1 MAGAQKNFELLFK
14 LSATLGGNFHR
25 TFNAARQA
33 QDRLAASVKNVN
45 ALQSKIDGYNK
56 ANAAIEQNRGKLQR
70 LTAEHDRLQSELTQ
84 TAQKKRDL
92 QRAMETAEA
101 EGNIE
106 EYKRL
111 QRELSAT
118 EKEYSKLNEKYKA
131 NQNQIQQA
139 TAKIEE
145 QQRTLEQLTQELRE
159 AGLNT
164 DDLERAND
172 RLKNSY
178 ERLQASQER
187 LKNLNQQQEKIK
199 ENISA
204 TKTQILGTVGA
215 YTAVAAAIYA
225 GPVQAAQKYETALA
239 KVNTIADTQAV
250 PLEKISQEVMAL
262 SNKTGVA
269 ANDLAEDVY
278 NAISAGQKTGDA
290 VNFVSYSTKLA
301 KAGFAETSQTLDVLT
316 TILNA
321 YGKSADEV
329 GSVSDM
335 LIQIQNKGK
344 VSVGELSSV
353 MGKIIPTANS
363 YNVSLEQ
370 LGATYAI
377 MTSKGIAAAETTT
390 YANSM
395 LNELGKSGSTADKIL
410 RSVAGGGF
418 SDLMANG
425 SSLAEV
431 LDILQQEAQKSG
443 KTIAD
448 MFGSA
453 EAGKAAITLLS
464 NGVDGFNASVE
475 DMLKSTGATET
486 AFGIMADTTE
496 NKMAKAKNS
505 INNLQIVL
513 GQNFLPIIGNVADKV
528 AGVVTKISEFAEANP
543 QLVQTV
549 LKVVGALAALKLG
562 GLGLKLGFQE
572 MSLGVNTA
580 KIVLETLRSKFLILQ
595 AGSIGLAGRLKLAGQ
610 GVLTYFGNVGNALGG
625 VTSALGN
632 ILTNNPLARAAG
644 GLFTRVGSIFTA
656 GAQSLAGRLLG
667 PLSGAGSRAV
677 SMILAPFRALGGQ
690 LGGVLSGLSGV
701 IARSPLGTI
710 GRVVSGAFGK
720 LGTLIG
726 PIGNALKTALGPLGK
741 LGSTLLGPLG
751 GIAGKVLP
759 VVGVI
764 TAVITVVQ
772 LLRENFDKVQEVVQR
787 VFGDK
792 GLEIFNKIVSTVQM
806 AGDAIKNAFSGESL
820 DAVRSKIEGAFG
832 QKGVAVFNGFISVVQ
847 TVAGVIQNLVG
858 FISENV
864 APTVTKI
871 LGVIVSDV
879 IPGIVNGI
887 RQAAPVI
894 MQIVQSIAN
903 FIGGIIPVIGS
914 FITGVM
920 PIINQ
925 IIDFIQANVLPIV
938 QEVFNFIVST
948 VLPAINS
955 GVQFLATT
963 ITAVLSAVLPVVQ
976 TVFTTIWNIIQ
987 PIMQQILTTVQAVL
1001 PSVLAIFQNVFN
1013 TIGGVVNGL
1022 ATVLS
1027 GLIQFITGVF
1037 SGNWAQ
1043 AWEGIKSVFSG
1054 VWESL
1059 NGIAK
1064 GVVNGIIG
1072 VINGAISG
1080 LNSIKIP
1087 DWVPVIGG
1095 KGVNIPTIPTF
1106 AGGTT
1111 RTPSTFIA
1119 GEKGPE
1125 LITNAPGM
1133 TVYTAERTRQILENS
1148 NQAASVA
1155 NNYGKDTTT
1164 ATAPEVPHTPGRAKK
1179 ALENSNRAAAAVN
1192 RYGGRA
1198 AAGTTLEVPYTA
1210 GKAKKILETG
1220 NRAASVA
1227 KAATE
1232 ITNISNYGGK
1242 LETEVKAPP
1251 EVTRNPSG
1259 GGTQNLTIN
1268 NSPTIIVQGDKPD
1281 DLERKLEENNQKL
1294 IQQVRE
1300 MQRQDAEDERRTV
1313 YE

>member
-1 MAGAQKNFELLFK
+1 LAGAQKNFELLFK
-14 LSATLGGNFHR
+14 LTASLGGNFHS
-25 TFNAARQA
+25 TFNAAVQA
-33 QDRLAASVKNVN
+33 QKRLSDSVKNVN

-56 ANAAIEQNRGKLQR
+56 ANAAIQQNQQKLQR
-70 LTAEHDRLQSELTQ
+70 LTAEHDRLQSELAQ

-111 QRELSAT
+111 QKELSDT
-118 EKEYSKLNEKYKA
+118 NKEYSKLNEKYKA

-145 QQRTLEQLTQELRE
+145 QQRSLEELAQELRE

-164 DDLERAND
+164 DDLERANE

-199 ENISA
+199 QNISA

-225 GPVQAAQKYETALA
+225 GPVQAAQKYEAALA
-239 KVNTIADTQAV
+239 KVNTIADTTQV

-269 ANDLAEDVY
+269 ASALAEDVY
-278 NAISAGQKTGDA
+278 NAISAGQQTGDA

-321 YGKSADEV
+321 YRMSADKV
-329 GSVSDM
+329 GNVSDM

-353 MGKIIPTANS
+353 MGKIIPTANA

-410 RSVAGGGF
+410 RKVAGGGF

-431 LDILQQEAQKSG
+431 LDVLQKEAQKSG

-453 EAGKAAITLLS
+453 EAGKAAMSILS
-464 NGVDGFNASVE
+464 NGVDGFNESVE
-475 DMLKSTGATET
+475 GMLNSVGATET

-513 GQNFLPIIGNVADKV
+513 GQNLLPIVGNVADKV
-528 AGVVTKISEFAEANP
+528 AGVVTKVSEFAQANP

-595 AGSIGLAGRLKLAGQ
+595 AGSIGLIGRLKNLGKS
-610 GVLTYFGNVGNALGG
+610 LTTLGG
-625 VTSALGN
+625 IKN
-632 ILTNNPLARAAG
+632 
-644 GLFTRVGSIFTA
+644 
-656 GAQSLAGRLLG
+656 LLG
-667 PLSGAGSRAV
+667 G
-677 SMILAPFRALGGQ
+677 M
-690 LGGVLSGLSGV
+690 
-701 IARSPLGTI
+701 
-710 GRVVSGAFGK
+710 
-720 LGTLIG
+720 
-726 PIGNALKTALGPLGK
+726 
-741 LGSTLLGPLG
+741 G
-751 GIAGKVLP
+751 GIAGKILP
-759 VVGVI
+759 IVAVVA
-764 TAVITVVQ
+764 AVITVVQ
-772 LLRENFDKVQEVVQR
+772 LLRKNFDKVREAVGR
-787 VFGDK
+787 IFGDK
-792 GLEIFNKIVSTVQM
+792 GLEIFDKIVAAVTA
-806 AGDAIKNAFSGESL
+806 AGDAIKNVFSGGNM
-820 DAVRSKIEGAFG
+820 DAARQKIESIFGA
-832 QKGVAVFNGFISVVQ
+832 KGTAVFDGFIRAAQ
-847 TVAGVIQNLVG
+847 TVGSAIGSLVG
-858 FISENV
+858 FITEHVVPV
-864 APTVTKI
+864 AEQV

-879 IPGIVNGI
+879 IPGIVGGI
-887 RQAAPVI
+887 QQEAPVI
-894 MQIVQSIAN
+894 MQIVQAIAN
-903 FIGGIIPVIGS
+903 FIAGIIPVIGG
-914 FITGVM
+914 FIAGIM
-920 PIINQ
+920 PVISEIITFVQ
-925 IIDFIQANVLPIV
+925 TNVFPIV
-938 QEVFNFIVST
+938 QQIFSFIVST
-948 VLPAINS
+948 VLPAIVS
-955 GVQFLATT
+955 GVQFLAAT

-987 PIMQQILTTVQAVL
+987 PILQQIFTTVQAVL

-1037 SGNWAQ
+1037 SGNWGQ

-1054 VWESL
+1054 AWDALTSIV
-1059 NGIAK
+1059 K
-1064 GVVNGIIG
+1064 GVINNIIG
-1072 VINGAISG
+1072 IINGAIAG

-1087 DWVPVIGG
+1087 DWVPVVGG
-1095 KGVNIPTIPTF
+1095 KGVNIPQLPTF
-1106 AGGTT
+1106 ARGTA

-1133 TVYTAERTRQILENS
+1133 TVYTAERTQKILE
-1148 NQAASVA
+1148 
-1155 NNYGKDTTT
+1155 T
-1164 ATAPEVPHTPGRAKK
+1164 
-1179 ALENSNRAAAAVN
+1179 SNRAAAAVKAAPAAVQVGG
-1192 RYGGRA
+1192 YGGN
-1198 AAGTTLEVPYTA
+1198 P
-1210 GKAKKILETG
+1210 
-1220 NRAASVA
+1220 VA
-1227 KAATE
+1227 
-1232 ITNISNYGGK
+1232 
-1242 LETEVKAPP
+1242 EVKTAP
-1251 EVTRNPSG
+1251 EVTRNPGRG
-1259 GGTQNLTIN
+1259 GGTQNITVN
-1268 NSPTIIVQGDKPD
+1268 NSPTIVVNGDKPD
-1281 DLERKLEENNQKL
+1281 DLEQKLEANNQKL
-1294 IQQVRE
+1294 IREIRE
-1300 MQRQDAEDERRTV
+1300 MQRQDAEDERRAV

>member
-14 LSATLGGNFHR
+14 LTASLGGNFHS
-25 TFNAARQA
+25 TFNAAVQA
-33 QDRLAASVKNVN
+33 QKRLSDSVKNVN
-45 ALQSKIDGYNK
+45 ALQSKVDGYNK
-56 ANAAIEQNRGKLQR
+56 ANAAIQQNQQKLQR
-70 LTAEHDRLQSELTQ
+70 LTAEHDRLQSELAQ

-111 QRELSAT
+111 QKELSET
-118 EKEYSKLNEKYKA
+118 SKEYSRLKEKYKA
-131 NQNQIQQA
+131 NQNQLQQA

-145 QQRTLEQLTQELRE
+145 QQRSLEELAQELRE

-164 DDLERAND
+164 DDLERANE

-199 ENISA
+199 QNISA

-239 KVNTIADTQAV
+239 KVNTIADTTQV

-269 ANDLAEDVY
+269 ANALAEDVY
-278 NAISAGQKTGDA
+278 NAISAGQETGDA
-290 VNFVSYSTKLA
+290 VNFVSTSTKLA

-329 GSVSDM
+329 GHVSDV

-344 VSVGELSSV
+344 TSVGELSSV

-377 MTSKGIAAAETTT
+377 MTAGGIKTAETTT

-410 RSVAGGGF
+410 RKVAGGGF

-431 LDILQQEAQKSG
+431 LNILQTEAQKSG
-443 KTIAD
+443 KTIKD

-453 EAGKAAITLLS
+453 EAGTAAVKILEA
-464 NGVDGFNASVE
+464 GVDGFNASVE
-475 DMLKSTGATET
+475 GMLNSKDATDK
-486 AFGIMADTTE
+486 AFAIMSDTTE

-513 GQNFLPIIGNVADKV
+513 GQNLLPIVGNVADKV
-528 AGVVTKISEFAEANP
+528 AGVVTKVSEFAQANP

-595 AGSIGLAGRLKLAGQ
+595 AGSIGLIGRLKNLGKS
-610 GVLTYFGNVGNALGG
+610 LTTLGG
-625 VTSALGN
+625 IKN
-632 ILTNNPLARAAG
+632 
-644 GLFTRVGSIFTA
+644 
-656 GAQSLAGRLLG
+656 LLG
-667 PLSGAGSRAV
+667 G
-677 SMILAPFRALGGQ
+677 M
-690 LGGVLSGLSGV
+690 
-701 IARSPLGTI
+701 
-710 GRVVSGAFGK
+710 
-720 LGTLIG
+720 
-726 PIGNALKTALGPLGK
+726 
-741 LGSTLLGPLG
+741 G
-751 GIAGKVLP
+751 GIAGKILP
-759 VVGVI
+759 IVAVVA
-764 TAVITVVQ
+764 AVITVVQ
-772 LLRENFDKVQEVVQR
+772 LLRKNFDKVREAVGR
-787 VFGDK
+787 IFGDK
-792 GLEIFNKIVSTVQM
+792 GLEIFDKIVAAVTA
-806 AGDAIKNAFSGESL
+806 AGDAIKNVFSGGNM
-820 DAVRSKIEGAFG
+820 DAARQKIESIFGA
-832 QKGVAVFNGFISVVQ
+832 KGTAVFDGFIRAAQ
-847 TVAGVIQNLVG
+847 TVGSAIGSLVG
-858 FISENV
+858 FITEHVVPV
-864 APTVTKI
+864 AEQV

-879 IPGIVNGI
+879 IPGIVGGI
-887 RQAAPVI
+887 QQAAPVI

-903 FIGGIIPVIGS
+903 FIAGIIPVIGG
-914 FITGVM
+914 FIAGIM
-920 PIINQ
+920 PVISEIITFVQ
-925 IIDFIQANVLPIV
+925 TNVFPIV
-938 QEVFNFIVST
+938 QQIFSFIVST
-948 VLPAINS
+948 VLPAIVS
-955 GVQFLATT
+955 GVQFLAAT

-987 PIMQQILTTVQAVL
+987 PILQQIFTTVQAVL

-1037 SGNWAQ
+1037 SGNWGQ

-1054 VWESL
+1054 AWDALTSIV
-1059 NGIAK
+1059 K
-1064 GVVNGIIG
+1064 GVINNIIG
-1072 VINGAISG
+1072 IINGAIAG

-1087 DWVPVIGG
+1087 DWVPVVGG
-1095 KGVNIPTIPTF
+1095 KGVNIPQLPTF
-1106 AGGTT
+1106 ARGTA

-1133 TVYTAERTRQILENS
+1133 TVYTAERTQKILES
-1148 NQAASVA
+1148 
-1155 NNYGKDTTT
+1155 
-1164 ATAPEVPHTPGRAKK
+1164 
-1179 ALENSNRAAAAVN
+1179 SNRAAAAVKSAPAAMQV
-1192 RYGGRA
+1192 GGGGGNA
-1198 AAGTTLEVPYTA
+1198 AAEVRTA
-1210 GKAKKILETG
+1210 
-1220 NRAASVA
+1220 
-1227 KAATE
+1227 
-1232 ITNISNYGGK
+1232 
-1242 LETEVKAPP
+1242 P
-1251 EVTRNPSG
+1251 EVTRNPGRG
-1259 GGTQNLTIN
+1259 GGTQNITVN

-1281 DLERKLEENNQKL
+1281 DLDQKLEENNQKL
-1294 IQQVRE
+1294 IRE
-1300 MQRQDAEDERRTV
+1300 FREIQRQEAEDERRMV

>member
-14 LSATLGGNFHR
+14 LTASLGGNFHS
-25 TFNAARQA
+25 TFNAAVQA
-33 QDRLAASVKNVN
+33 QKRLSDSVKNVN

-56 ANAAIEQNRGKLQR
+56 ANAAIQQNQQKLQR
-70 LTAEHDRLQSELTQ
+70 LTAEHDRLQSELAQ

-111 QRELSAT
+111 QKELSDT
-118 EKEYSKLNEKYKA
+118 NKEYSKLNEKYKA

-145 QQRTLEQLTQELRE
+145 QQRSLEELAQELRE

-164 DDLERAND
+164 DDLERANE

-199 ENISA
+199 QNISA

-225 GPVQAAQKYETALA
+225 GPVQAAQKYEAALA
-239 KVNTIADTQAV
+239 KVNTIADTTQV

-269 ANDLAEDVY
+269 ASALAEDVY
-278 NAISAGQKTGDA
+278 NAISAGQQTGDA

-321 YGKSADEV
+321 YRMSADKV
-329 GSVSDM
+329 GNVSDM

-353 MGKIIPTANS
+353 MGKIIPTANA

-410 RSVAGGGF
+410 RKVAGGGF

-431 LDILQQEAQKSG
+431 LNILQTEAQKSG

-453 EAGKAAITLLS
+453 EAGKAAMSILS
-464 NGVDGFNASVE
+464 NGVDGFNESVE
-475 DMLKSTGATET
+475 GMLNSVGATET

-513 GQNFLPIIGNVADKV
+513 GQNLLPIVGNVADKV
-528 AGVVTKISEFAEANP
+528 AGVVTKVSEFAQANP

-595 AGSIGLAGRLKLAGQ
+595 AGSIGLIGRLKNLGKS
-610 GVLTYFGNVGNALGG
+610 LTTLGG
-625 VTSALGN
+625 IKN
-632 ILTNNPLARAAG
+632 
-644 GLFTRVGSIFTA
+644 
-656 GAQSLAGRLLG
+656 LLG
-667 PLSGAGSRAV
+667 G
-677 SMILAPFRALGGQ
+677 M
-690 LGGVLSGLSGV
+690 
-701 IARSPLGTI
+701 
-710 GRVVSGAFGK
+710 
-720 LGTLIG
+720 
-726 PIGNALKTALGPLGK
+726 
-741 LGSTLLGPLG
+741 G
-751 GIAGKVLP
+751 GIAGKILP
-759 VVGVI
+759 IVAVVA
-764 TAVITVVQ
+764 AVITVVQ
-772 LLRENFDKVQEVVQR
+772 LLRKNFDKVREAVGR
-787 VFGDK
+787 IFGDK
-792 GLEIFNKIVSTVQM
+792 GLEIFDKIVAAVTA
-806 AGDAIKNAFSGESL
+806 AGDAIKNVFSGGNM
-820 DAVRSKIEGAFG
+820 DAARQKIESIFGA
-832 QKGVAVFNGFISVVQ
+832 KGTAVFDGFIRAAQ
-847 TVAGVIQNLVG
+847 TVGSAIGSLVG
-858 FISENV
+858 FITEHVVPV
-864 APTVTKI
+864 AEQV

-879 IPGIVNGI
+879 IPGIVGGI
-887 RQAAPVI
+887 QQAAPVI
-894 MQIVQSIAN
+894 MQIVQAIAN
-903 FIGGIIPVIGS
+903 FIAGIIPVIGG
-914 FITGVM
+914 FIAGIM
-920 PIINQ
+920 PVISEIITFVQ
-925 IIDFIQANVLPIV
+925 TNVFPIV
-938 QEVFNFIVST
+938 QQIFSFIVST
-948 VLPAINS
+948 VLPAIVS
-955 GVQFLATT
+955 GVQFLAAT

-987 PIMQQILTTVQAVL
+987 PILQQIFTTVQAVL

-1037 SGNWAQ
+1037 SGNWGQ

-1054 VWESL
+1054 AWDALTSIV
-1059 NGIAK
+1059 K
-1064 GVVNGIIG
+1064 GVINNIIG
-1072 VINGAISG
+1072 IINGAIAG

-1087 DWVPVIGG
+1087 DWVPVVGG
-1095 KGVNIPTIPTF
+1095 KGVNIPQLPTF
-1106 AGGTT
+1106 ARGTA

-1133 TVYTAERTRQILENS
+1133 TVYTAERTQKILE
-1148 NQAASVA
+1148 
-1155 NNYGKDTTT
+1155 T
-1164 ATAPEVPHTPGRAKK
+1164 
-1179 ALENSNRAAAAVN
+1179 SNRAAAAVKAAPAAVQVGG
-1192 RYGGRA
+1192 YGGN
-1198 AAGTTLEVPYTA
+1198 P
-1210 GKAKKILETG
+1210 
-1220 NRAASVA
+1220 VA
-1227 KAATE
+1227 
-1232 ITNISNYGGK
+1232 
-1242 LETEVKAPP
+1242 EVKTAP
-1251 EVTRNPSG
+1251 EVTRNPGRG
-1259 GGTQNLTIN
+1259 GGTQNITVN
-1268 NSPTIIVQGDKPD
+1268 NSPTIVVNGDKPD
-1281 DLERKLEENNQKL
+1281 DLEQKLEANNQKL
-1294 IQQVRE
+1294 IREIRE
-1300 MQRQDAEDERRTV
+1300 MQRQDAEDERRAV

>member
-14 LSATLGGNFHR
+14 LTASLGGNFHS
-25 TFNAARQA
+25 TFNAAVQA
-33 QDRLAASVKNVN
+33 QKRLSDSVKNVN

-56 ANAAIEQNRGKLQR
+56 ANAAIQQNQQKLQR
-70 LTAEHDRLQSELTQ
+70 LTAEHDRLQSELAQ
-84 TAQKKRDL
+84 TAQKKREL

-111 QRELSAT
+111 QKELSET
-118 EKEYSKLNEKYKA
+118 SKEYSRLNEKYKA

-145 QQRTLEQLTQELRE
+145 QQRSLEELAQELRE

-164 DDLERAND
+164 DDLERANE

-199 ENISA
+199 QNISA

-239 KVNTIADTQAV
+239 KVNTIADTTKV
-250 PLEKISQEVMAL
+250 PLESISKQVMAL
-262 SNKTGVA
+262 SNETGVA
-269 ANDLAEDVY
+269 ASAIAEDVY
-278 NAISAGQKTGDA
+278 NAISAGQDTGEA
-290 VNFVSYSTKLA
+290 VNFVSASTKLA

-321 YGKSADEV
+321 YGDKV
-329 GSVSDM
+329 GTVNDVSNM

-344 VSVGELSSV
+344 VTVGELSSV
-353 MGKIIPTANS
+353 MGKIIPTANA
-363 YNVSLEQ
+363 YNVGLEQ

-410 RSVAGGGF
+410 RKVAGGGF

-431 LDILQQEAQKSG
+431 LNILQTEAQKSG

-453 EAGKAAITLLS
+453 EAGKAAMSILS

-475 DMLKSTGATET
+475 GMLNSANATEN
-486 AFGIMADTTE
+486 AFAIMADTTE

-505 INNLQIVL
+505 INNLQTVL
-513 GQNFLPIIGNVADKV
+513 GQNLLPIVGNVADKV
-528 AGVVTKISEFAEANP
+528 AGVVTKVSEFAQANP

-549 LKVVGALAALKLG
+549 MKVVGALAALKLG

-595 AGSIGLAGRLKLAGQ
+595 AGSIGLIGRLKNLGKS
-610 GVLTYFGNVGNALGG
+610 LTTLGG
-625 VTSALGN
+625 IKN
-632 ILTNNPLARAAG
+632 
-644 GLFTRVGSIFTA
+644 
-656 GAQSLAGRLLG
+656 LLG
-667 PLSGAGSRAV
+667 G
-677 SMILAPFRALGGQ
+677 M
-690 LGGVLSGLSGV
+690 
-701 IARSPLGTI
+701 
-710 GRVVSGAFGK
+710 
-720 LGTLIG
+720 
-726 PIGNALKTALGPLGK
+726 
-741 LGSTLLGPLG
+741 G
-751 GIAGKVLP
+751 GIAGKILP
-759 VVGVI
+759 IVAVVA
-764 TAVITVVQ
+764 AVITVVQ
-772 LLRENFDKVQEVVQR
+772 LLRKNFDKVREAVGR
-787 VFGDK
+787 IFGDK
-792 GLEIFNKIVSTVQM
+792 GLEIFDKIVAAVTA
-806 AGDAIKNAFSGESL
+806 AGDAIKNVFSGGNM
-820 DAVRSKIEGAFG
+820 DAARQKIESIFG
-832 QKGVAVFNGFISVVQ
+832 TKGTAVFDGFIRAAQ
-847 TVAGVIQNLVG
+847 TVGSAIGSLVG
-858 FISENV
+858 FITEHVVPV
-864 APTVTKI
+864 AEQV

-879 IPGIVNGI
+879 IPGIVSGI
-887 RQAAPVI
+887 QQAAPVI
-894 MQIVQSIAN
+894 MQIVQSIAG
-903 FIGGIIPVIGS
+903 FIAGIIPVMGG
-914 FITGVM
+914 FIAGIM
-920 PIINQ
+920 PVISEIITFVQ
-925 IIDFIQANVLPIV
+925 TNVLPIV
-938 QEVFNFIVST
+938 QQIFSFIVST
-948 VLPAINS
+948 VLPAIAS

-987 PIMQQILTTVQAVL
+987 PIMQQILSVVQAVL
-1001 PSVLAIFQNVFN
+1001 PSVLAQFQNVFS
-1013 TIGGVVNGL
+1013 TIGSIVSGL
-1022 ATVLS
+1022 ASVLS

-1054 VWESL
+1054 VWEAL
-1059 NGIAK
+1059 TGIAK
-1064 GVVNGIIG
+1064 GVINGIIN

-1087 DWVPVIGG
+1087 DWVPVVGG

-1106 AGGTT
+1106 ARGTA

-1133 TVYTAERTRQILENS
+1133 TVYTAERTQKILE
-1148 NQAASVA
+1148 
-1155 NNYGKDTTT
+1155 T
-1164 ATAPEVPHTPGRAKK
+1164 
-1179 ALENSNRAAAAVN
+1179 SNRAAAAVKAAPAAVQVGG
-1192 RYGGRA
+1192 YGGN
-1198 AAGTTLEVPYTA
+1198 P
-1210 GKAKKILETG
+1210 
-1220 NRAASVA
+1220 VA
-1227 KAATE
+1227 
-1232 ITNISNYGGK
+1232 
-1242 LETEVKAPP
+1242 EVKTAP
-1251 EVTRNPSG
+1251 EVTRNPGRG
-1259 GGTQNLTIN
+1259 GGTQNITVN
-1268 NSPTIIVQGDKPD
+1268 NSPTIVVNGDKPD
-1281 DLERKLEENNQKL
+1281 DLEQKLEANNQKL
-1294 IQQVRE
+1294 IREIRE
-1300 MQRQDAEDERRTV
+1300 MQRQDAEDERRAV

>member
-14 LSATLGGNFHR
+14 LTASLGGNFHS
-25 TFNAARQA
+25 TFNAAVQA
-33 QDRLAASVKNVN
+33 QKRLSDSVKNVN

-56 ANAAIEQNRGKLQR
+56 ANAAIQQNQQKLQR
-70 LTAEHDRLQSELTQ
+70 LTAEHDRLQSELAQ

-111 QRELSAT
+111 QKELSET
-118 EKEYSKLNEKYKA
+118 NKEYSRLNEKYKA

-145 QQRTLEQLTQELRE
+145 QQRSLEELAQELRE

-164 DDLERAND
+164 DDLERANE

-199 ENISA
+199 QNISA
-204 TKTQILGTVGA
+204 TKTEILGTVGA

-239 KVNTIADTQAV
+239 KVNTIADTTQV

-269 ANDLAEDVY
+269 ANALAEDVY

-321 YGKSADEV
+321 YGMSADKV
-329 GSVSDM
+329 GTVSDM

-353 MGKIIPTANS
+353 MGKIIPTADA

-410 RSVAGGGF
+410 RKVAGGGF

-431 LDILQQEAQKSG
+431 LNTLQTEAQKSG

-453 EAGKAAITLLS
+453 EAGKAAMSILS

-475 DMLKSTGATET
+475 EMIKSTGATET

-513 GQNFLPIIGNVADKV
+513 GQNLLPIVGNVADKV
-528 AGVVTKISEFAEANP
+528 AGVVTKVSEFAQANP

-595 AGSIGLAGRLKLAGQ
+595 AGSIGLIGRLKNLGKS
-610 GVLTYFGNVGNALGG
+610 LTTLGG
-625 VTSALGN
+625 IKN
-632 ILTNNPLARAAG
+632 
-644 GLFTRVGSIFTA
+644 
-656 GAQSLAGRLLG
+656 LLG
-667 PLSGAGSRAV
+667 G
-677 SMILAPFRALGGQ
+677 M
-690 LGGVLSGLSGV
+690 
-701 IARSPLGTI
+701 
-710 GRVVSGAFGK
+710 
-720 LGTLIG
+720 
-726 PIGNALKTALGPLGK
+726 
-741 LGSTLLGPLG
+741 G
-751 GIAGKVLP
+751 GIAGKILP
-759 VVGVI
+759 IVAVVTAVI
-764 TAVITVVQ
+764 TAVQ
-772 LLRENFDKVQEVVQR
+772 LLRKNFDKVREAVGR
-787 VFGDK
+787 IFGDK
-792 GLEIFNKIVSTVQM
+792 GLEIFDKIVAAVTA
-806 AGDAIKNAFSGESL
+806 AGDAIKNVFSGGNM
-820 DAVRSKIEGAFG
+820 DAARQKIESIFG
-832 QKGVAVFNGFISVVQ
+832 TKGTAVFDGFIRAAQ
-847 TVAGVIQNLVG
+847 TVGSAIGSLVG
-858 FISENV
+858 FITEHVVPV
-864 APTVTKI
+864 AEQV

-879 IPGIVNGI
+879 IPGIVGGI
-887 RQAAPVI
+887 QQAAPVI
-894 MQIVQSIAN
+894 MQIVQSIAG
-903 FIGGIIPVIGS
+903 FIAGIIPVIGG
-914 FITGVM
+914 FIAGIM
-920 PIINQ
+920 PVISEIITFVQ
-925 IIDFIQANVLPIV
+925 TNVLPIV
-938 QEVFNFIVST
+938 QQIFSFIVST
-948 VLPAINS
+948 VLPAIAS

-987 PIMQQILTTVQAVL
+987 PIMQQILSVVQAVL
-1001 PSVLAIFQNVFN
+1001 PSVLAQFQNVFS
-1013 TIGGVVNGL
+1013 TIGSIVSGL
-1022 ATVLS
+1022 ASVLS

-1054 VWESL
+1054 VWEAL
-1059 NGIAK
+1059 TGIAK
-1064 GVVNGIIG
+1064 GVINGIIN

-1087 DWVPVIGG
+1087 DWVPVVGG

-1106 AGGTT
+1106 ARGTA

-1133 TVYTAERTRQILENS
+1133 TVYTAERTQKILE
-1148 NQAASVA
+1148 
-1155 NNYGKDTTT
+1155 T
-1164 ATAPEVPHTPGRAKK
+1164 
-1179 ALENSNRAAAAVN
+1179 SNRAAAAVKAAPAAVQVGG
-1192 RYGGRA
+1192 YGGN
-1198 AAGTTLEVPYTA
+1198 P
-1210 GKAKKILETG
+1210 
-1220 NRAASVA
+1220 VA
-1227 KAATE
+1227 
-1232 ITNISNYGGK
+1232 
-1242 LETEVKAPP
+1242 EVKTAP
-1251 EVTRNPSG
+1251 EVTRNPGRG
-1259 GGTQNLTIN
+1259 GGTQNITVN
-1268 NSPTIIVQGDKPD
+1268 NSPTIVVNGDKPD
-1281 DLERKLEENNQKL
+1281 DLEQKLEANNQKL
-1294 IQQVRE
+1294 IREIRE
-1300 MQRQDAEDERRTV
+1300 MQRQDAEDERRAV

>member
-14 LSATLGGNFHR
+14 LTASLGGNFHS
-25 TFNAARQA
+25 TFNAAVQA
-33 QDRLAASVKNVN
+33 QKRLSDSVKNVN
-45 ALQSKIDGYNK
+45 ALQSKVDGYNK
-56 ANAAIEQNRGKLQR
+56 ANAAIQQNQQKLQR
-70 LTAEHDRLQSELTQ
+70 LTAEHDRLQSELAQ

-111 QRELSAT
+111 QKELSET
-118 EKEYSKLNEKYKA
+118 SKEYSRLKEKYKA
-131 NQNQIQQA
+131 NQNQLQQA

-145 QQRTLEQLTQELRE
+145 QQRSLEELAQELRE

-164 DDLERAND
+164 DDLERANE

-199 ENISA
+199 QNISA

-225 GPVQAAQKYETALA
+225 GPVQAAQKYEAALA
-239 KVNTIADTQAV
+239 KVNTIADTTQV

-269 ANDLAEDVY
+269 ASALAEDVY
-278 NAISAGQKTGDA
+278 NAISAGQQTGDA

-321 YGKSADEV
+321 YGMSADKV
-329 GSVSDM
+329 GNVSDM

-353 MGKIIPTANS
+353 MGKIIPTANA

-410 RSVAGGGF
+410 RKVAGGGF

-431 LDILQQEAQKSG
+431 LDVLQKEAQKSG

-453 EAGKAAITLLS
+453 EAGKAAMSILS
-464 NGVDGFNASVE
+464 NGVDGFNESVE
-475 DMLKSTGATET
+475 GMLNSVGATET

-513 GQNFLPIIGNVADKV
+513 GQNLLPIVGNVADKV
-528 AGVVTKISEFAEANP
+528 AGVVTKVSEFAQANP

-595 AGSIGLAGRLKLAGQ
+595 AGSIGLIGRLKNLGKS
-610 GVLTYFGNVGNALGG
+610 LTTLGG
-625 VTSALGN
+625 IKN
-632 ILTNNPLARAAG
+632 
-644 GLFTRVGSIFTA
+644 
-656 GAQSLAGRLLG
+656 LLG
-667 PLSGAGSRAV
+667 G
-677 SMILAPFRALGGQ
+677 M
-690 LGGVLSGLSGV
+690 
-701 IARSPLGTI
+701 
-710 GRVVSGAFGK
+710 
-720 LGTLIG
+720 
-726 PIGNALKTALGPLGK
+726 
-741 LGSTLLGPLG
+741 G
-751 GIAGKVLP
+751 GIAGKILP
-759 VVGVI
+759 IVAVVA
-764 TAVITVVQ
+764 AVITVVQ
-772 LLRENFDKVQEVVQR
+772 LLRKNFDKVREAVGR
-787 VFGDK
+787 IFGDK
-792 GLEIFNKIVSTVQM
+792 GLEIFDKIVAAVTA
-806 AGDAIKNAFSGESL
+806 AGDAIKNVFSGGNM
-820 DAVRSKIEGAFG
+820 DAARQKIESIFGA
-832 QKGVAVFNGFISVVQ
+832 KGTAVFDGFIRAAQ
-847 TVAGVIQNLVG
+847 TVGSAIGSLIG
-858 FISENV
+858 FITEHVVPV
-864 APTVTKI
+864 AEQV

-879 IPGIVNGI
+879 IPGIVGGI
-887 RQAAPVI
+887 QQAAPVI
-894 MQIVQSIAN
+894 MQIVQAIAN
-903 FIGGIIPVIGS
+903 FIAGIIPVIGG
-914 FITGVM
+914 FIAGIM
-920 PIINQ
+920 PVISEIITFVQ
-925 IIDFIQANVLPIV
+925 TNVFPIV
-938 QEVFNFIVST
+938 QQIFSFIVST
-948 VLPAINS
+948 VLPAIVS
-955 GVQFLATT
+955 GVQFLAAT

-987 PIMQQILTTVQAVL
+987 PILQQIFTTVQAVL

-1037 SGNWAQ
+1037 SGNWGQ

-1054 VWESL
+1054 AWDALTSIV
-1059 NGIAK
+1059 K
-1064 GVVNGIIG
+1064 GVINNIIG
-1072 VINGAISG
+1072 IINGAIAG

-1087 DWVPVIGG
+1087 DWVPVVGG
-1095 KGVNIPTIPTF
+1095 KGVNIPQLPTF
-1106 AGGTT
+1106 ARGTA

-1133 TVYTAERTRQILENS
+1133 TVYTAERTQKILE
-1148 NQAASVA
+1148 
-1155 NNYGKDTTT
+1155 T
-1164 ATAPEVPHTPGRAKK
+1164 
-1179 ALENSNRAAAAVN
+1179 SNRAAAAVKAAPAAVQVGG
-1192 RYGGRA
+1192 YGGN
-1198 AAGTTLEVPYTA
+1198 P
-1210 GKAKKILETG
+1210 
-1220 NRAASVA
+1220 VA
-1227 KAATE
+1227 
-1232 ITNISNYGGK
+1232 
-1242 LETEVKAPP
+1242 EVKTAP
-1251 EVTRNPSG
+1251 EVTRNPGRG
-1259 GGTQNLTIN
+1259 GGTQNITVN
-1268 NSPTIIVQGDKPD
+1268 NSPTIVVNGDKPD
-1281 DLERKLEENNQKL
+1281 DLEQKLEANNQKL
-1294 IQQVRE
+1294 IREIRE
-1300 MQRQDAEDERRTV
+1300 MQRQDAEDERRAV

>member
-14 LSATLGGNFHR
+14 LTASLGGNFHS
-25 TFNAARQA
+25 TFNAAVQA
-33 QDRLAASVKNVN
+33 QKRLSDSVKNVN

-56 ANAAIEQNRGKLQR
+56 ANAAIQQNQQKLQR
-70 LTAEHDRLQSELTQ
+70 LTAEHDRLQSELAQ

-111 QRELSAT
+111 QKELSDT
-118 EKEYSKLNEKYKA
+118 NKEYSKLNEKYKA

-145 QQRTLEQLTQELRE
+145 QQRSLEELAQELRE

-164 DDLERAND
+164 DDLERANE

-199 ENISA
+199 QNISA

-225 GPVQAAQKYETALA
+225 GPVQAAQKYEAALA
-239 KVNTIADTQAV
+239 KVNTIADTTQV

-269 ANDLAEDVY
+269 ASALAEDVY
-278 NAISAGQKTGDA
+278 NAISAGQQTGDA

-321 YGKSADEV
+321 YRMSADKV
-329 GSVSDM
+329 GNVSDM

-353 MGKIIPTANS
+353 MGKIIPTANA

-410 RSVAGGGF
+410 RKVAGGGF

-431 LDILQQEAQKSG
+431 LDVLQKEAQKSG

-453 EAGKAAITLLS
+453 EAGKAAMSILS
-464 NGVDGFNASVE
+464 NGVDGFNESVE
-475 DMLKSTGATET
+475 GMLNSVGATET

-513 GQNFLPIIGNVADKV
+513 GQNLLPIVGNVADKV
-528 AGVVTKISEFAEANP
+528 AGVVTKVSEFAQANP

-595 AGSIGLAGRLKLAGQ
+595 AGSIGLIGRLKNLGKS
-610 GVLTYFGNVGNALGG
+610 LTTLGG
-625 VTSALGN
+625 IKN
-632 ILTNNPLARAAG
+632 
-644 GLFTRVGSIFTA
+644 
-656 GAQSLAGRLLG
+656 LLG
-667 PLSGAGSRAV
+667 G
-677 SMILAPFRALGGQ
+677 M
-690 LGGVLSGLSGV
+690 
-701 IARSPLGTI
+701 
-710 GRVVSGAFGK
+710 
-720 LGTLIG
+720 
-726 PIGNALKTALGPLGK
+726 
-741 LGSTLLGPLG
+741 G
-751 GIAGKVLP
+751 GIAGKILP
-759 VVGVI
+759 IVAVVA
-764 TAVITVVQ
+764 AVITVVQ
-772 LLRENFDKVQEVVQR
+772 LLRKNFDK
-787 VFGDK
+787 
-792 GLEIFNKIVSTVQM
+792 IVAAVTA
-806 AGDAIKNAFSGESL
+806 AGDAIKNVFSGGNM
-820 DAVRSKIEGAFG
+820 DAARQKIESIFGA
-832 QKGVAVFNGFISVVQ
+832 KGTAVFDGFIRAAQ
-847 TVAGVIQNLVG
+847 TVGSAIGSLVG
-858 FISENV
+858 FITEHVVPV
-864 APTVTKI
+864 AEQV

-879 IPGIVNGI
+879 IPGIVGGI
-887 RQAAPVI
+887 QQAAPVI
-894 MQIVQSIAN
+894 MQIVQAIAN
-903 FIGGIIPVIGS
+903 FIAGIIPVIGG
-914 FITGVM
+914 FIAGIM
-920 PIINQ
+920 PVIREIITFVQ
-925 IIDFIQANVLPIV
+925 TNVFPIV
-938 QEVFNFIVST
+938 QQIFSFIVST
-948 VLPAINS
+948 VLPAIVS
-955 GVQFLATT
+955 GVQFLAAT

-987 PIMQQILTTVQAVL
+987 PILQQIFTTVQAVL

-1037 SGNWAQ
+1037 SGNWGQ

-1054 VWESL
+1054 AWDALTSIV
-1059 NGIAK
+1059 K
-1064 GVVNGIIG
+1064 GVINNIIG
-1072 VINGAISG
+1072 IINGAIAG

-1087 DWVPVIGG
+1087 DWVPVVGG
-1095 KGVNIPTIPTF
+1095 KGVNIPQLPTF
-1106 AGGTT
+1106 ARGTA

-1133 TVYTAERTRQILENS
+1133 TVYTAERTQKILE
-1148 NQAASVA
+1148 
-1155 NNYGKDTTT
+1155 T
-1164 ATAPEVPHTPGRAKK
+1164 
-1179 ALENSNRAAAAVN
+1179 SNRAAAAVKAAPAAVQVGG
-1192 RYGGRA
+1192 YGGN
-1198 AAGTTLEVPYTA
+1198 P
-1210 GKAKKILETG
+1210 
-1220 NRAASVA
+1220 VA
-1227 KAATE
+1227 
-1232 ITNISNYGGK
+1232 
-1242 LETEVKAPP
+1242 EVKTAP
-1251 EVTRNPSG
+1251 EVTRNPGRG
-1259 GGTQNLTIN
+1259 GGTQNITVN
-1268 NSPTIIVQGDKPD
+1268 NSPTIVVNGDKPD
-1281 DLERKLEENNQKL
+1281 DLEQKLEANNQKL
-1294 IQQVRE
+1294 IREIRE
-1300 MQRQDAEDERRTV
+1300 MQRQDAEDERRAV

>member
-14 LSATLGGNFHR
+14 LTASLGGNFHS
-25 TFNAARQA
+25 TFNAAVQA
-33 QDRLAASVKNVN
+33 QKRLSDSVKNVN
-45 ALQSKIDGYNK
+45 ALQSKVDGYNK
-56 ANAAIEQNRGKLQR
+56 ANAAIQQNQQKLQR
-70 LTAEHDRLQSELTQ
+70 LTAEHDRLQSELAQ

-111 QRELSAT
+111 QKELSET
-118 EKEYSKLNEKYKA
+118 SKEYSRLKEKYKA
-131 NQNQIQQA
+131 NQNQLQQA

-145 QQRTLEQLTQELRE
+145 QQRSLEELAQELRE

-164 DDLERAND
+164 DDLERANE

-178 ERLQASQER
+178 ERLQASQGR

-199 ENISA
+199 QNVSA
-204 TKTQILGTVGA
+204 TKTEILGTVGV
-215 YTAVAAAIYA
+215 YTAAAAAIYA

-239 KVNTIADTQAV
+239 KVNTIADTTQV

-269 ANDLAEDVY
+269 ANALAEDVY
-278 NAISAGQKTGDA
+278 NAISAGQETGDA
-290 VNFVSYSTKLA
+290 VNFVSTSTKLA

-329 GSVSDM
+329 GHVSDV

-344 VSVGELSSV
+344 TSVGELSSV

-377 MTSKGIAAAETTT
+377 MTAGGIKTAETTT

-410 RSVAGGGF
+410 RKVAGGGF

-431 LDILQQEAQKSG
+431 LNILQTEAQKSG
-443 KTIAD
+443 KTIKD

-453 EAGKAAITLLS
+453 EAGTAAVKILEA
-464 NGVDGFNASVE
+464 GVDGFNASVE
-475 DMLKSTGATET
+475 GMLNSKDATDK
-486 AFGIMADTTE
+486 AFAIMSDTTE

-513 GQNFLPIIGNVADKV
+513 GQNLLPIVGNVADKV
-528 AGVVTKISEFAEANP
+528 AGAVTRVSEFAQANP

-549 LKVVGALAALKLG
+549 MKVVGALAALKLG

-572 MSLGVNTA
+572 LKLGVVNVQY
-580 KIVLETLRSKFLILQ
+580 VLELLKSKFLIAQ
-595 AGSIGLAGRLKLAGQ
+595 AGSIGLAGRLKLAGK
-610 GVLTYFGNVGNALGG
+610 GVLTYFGNVGSALGG

-667 PLSGAGSRAV
+667 PLSGVGSRAV
-677 SMILAPFRALGGQ
+677 PLILAPFRALGGQ

-726 PIGNALKTALGPLGK
+726 PVGNALKTAMGPLGK

-751 GIAGKVLP
+751 GIAGKILP
-759 VVGVI
+759 VVGVV

-772 LLRENFDKVQEVVQR
+772 LLRKNFDKVREAVGR
-787 VFGDK
+787 IFGDK
-792 GLEIFNKIVSTVQM
+792 G
-806 AGDAIKNAFSGESL
+806 
-820 DAVRSKIEGAFG
+820 
-832 QKGVAVFNGFISVVQ
+832 AVFDGFIRAAQ
-847 TVAGVIQNLVG
+847 TVGSAIGSLIG
-858 FISENV
+858 FITEYV
-864 APTVTKI
+864 VPAAEQV

-879 IPGIVNGI
+879 IPGIVGGI
-887 RQAAPVI
+887 QQAAPVI
-894 MQIVQSIAN
+894 MQIVQAIAN
-903 FIGGIIPVIGS
+903 FIAGIIPVIGG
-914 FITGVM
+914 FIAGIM
-920 PIINQ
+920 PVISEIITFVQ
-925 IIDFIQANVLPIV
+925 TNVFPIV
-938 QEVFNFIVST
+938 QQIFSFIVST
-948 VLPAINS
+948 VLPAIVS
-955 GVQFLATT
+955 GVQFLAAT

-987 PIMQQILTTVQAVL
+987 PIMQQILSVIQAVL

-1054 VWESL
+1054 AWDALTSIV
-1059 NGIAK
+1059 K
-1064 GVVNGIIG
+1064 GVINGIIG
-1072 VINGAISG
+1072 IINGAIAG

-1087 DWVPVIGG
+1087 DWVPVVGG
-1095 KGVNIPTIPTF
+1095 KGVNIPQLPTF
-1106 AGGTT
+1106 ARGTA

-1133 TVYTAERTRQILENS
+1133 TVYTAERTQKILES
-1148 NQAASVA
+1148 
-1155 NNYGKDTTT
+1155 
-1164 ATAPEVPHTPGRAKK
+1164 
-1179 ALENSNRAAAAVN
+1179 SNRAAAAVKSAPAAMQV
-1192 RYGGRA
+1192 GGGGGNA
-1198 AAGTTLEVPYTA
+1198 AAEVRTA
-1210 GKAKKILETG
+1210 
-1220 NRAASVA
+1220 
-1227 KAATE
+1227 
-1232 ITNISNYGGK
+1232 
-1242 LETEVKAPP
+1242 P
-1251 EVTRNPSG
+1251 EVTRNPGRG
-1259 GGTQNLTIN
+1259 GGTQNITVN

-1281 DLERKLEENNQKL
+1281 DLDQKLEENNQKL
-1294 IQQVRE
+1294 IRE
-1300 MQRQDAEDERRTV
+1300 FREIQRQEAEDERRMV

>member
-14 LSATLGGNFHR
+14 LTASLGGNFHS
-25 TFNAARQA
+25 TFNAAVQA
-33 QDRLAASVKNVN
+33 QKRLSDSVKNVN

-56 ANAAIEQNRGKLQR
+56 ANAAIQQNQQKLQR
-70 LTAEHDRLQSELTQ
+70 LTAEHDRLQSELAQ

-111 QRELSAT
+111 QKELSDT
-118 EKEYSKLNEKYKA
+118 NKEYSRLNEKYKA

-145 QQRTLEQLTQELRE
+145 QQRSLEELAQELRE

-164 DDLERAND
+164 DDLERANE

-199 ENISA
+199 QNISA

-225 GPVQAAQKYETALA
+225 GPVQAAQKYEAALA
-239 KVNTIADTQAV
+239 KVNTIADTTQV

-269 ANDLAEDVY
+269 ASALAEDVY
-278 NAISAGQKTGDA
+278 NAISAGQQTGDA

-321 YGKSADEV
+321 YGMSADKV
-329 GSVSDM
+329 GNVSDM

-353 MGKIIPTANS
+353 MGKIIPTANA

-410 RSVAGGGF
+410 RKVAGGGF

-431 LDILQQEAQKSG
+431 LDVLQKEAQKSG

-453 EAGKAAITLLS
+453 EAGKAAMSILS
-464 NGVDGFNASVE
+464 NGVDGFNESVE
-475 DMLKSTGATET
+475 GMLNSVGATET

-513 GQNFLPIIGNVADKV
+513 GQNLLPIVGNVADKV
-528 AGVVTKISEFAEANP
+528 AGVVTKVSEFAQANP

-595 AGSIGLAGRLKLAGQ
+595 AGSIGLIGRLKNLGKS
-610 GVLTYFGNVGNALGG
+610 LTTLGG
-625 VTSALGN
+625 IKN
-632 ILTNNPLARAAG
+632 
-644 GLFTRVGSIFTA
+644 
-656 GAQSLAGRLLG
+656 LLG
-667 PLSGAGSRAV
+667 G
-677 SMILAPFRALGGQ
+677 M
-690 LGGVLSGLSGV
+690 
-701 IARSPLGTI
+701 
-710 GRVVSGAFGK
+710 
-720 LGTLIG
+720 
-726 PIGNALKTALGPLGK
+726 
-741 LGSTLLGPLG
+741 G
-751 GIAGKVLP
+751 GIAGKILP
-759 VVGVI
+759 IVAVVA
-764 TAVITVVQ
+764 AVITVVQ
-772 LLRENFDKVQEVVQR
+772 LLRKNFDKVREAVGR
-787 VFGDK
+787 IFGDK
-792 GLEIFNKIVSTVQM
+792 GLEIFDKIVAAVTA
-806 AGDAIKNAFSGESL
+806 AGDAIKNAFSGGNM
-820 DAVRSKIEGAFG
+820 DAARQKIESIFGA
-832 QKGVAVFNGFISVVQ
+832 KGTAVFDGFIRAAQ
-847 TVAGVIQNLVG
+847 TVGSAIGSLVG
-858 FISENV
+858 FITEHVVPV
-864 APTVTKI
+864 AEQV

-879 IPGIVNGI
+879 IPGIVGGI
-887 RQAAPVI
+887 QQAAPVI
-894 MQIVQSIAN
+894 MQIVQAIAN
-903 FIGGIIPVIGS
+903 FIAGIIPVIGG
-914 FITGVM
+914 FIAGIM
-920 PIINQ
+920 PVISEIITFVQ
-925 IIDFIQANVLPIV
+925 TNVFPIV
-938 QEVFNFIVST
+938 QQIFSFIVST
-948 VLPAINS
+948 VLPAIVS
-955 GVQFLATT
+955 GVQFLAAT

-987 PIMQQILTTVQAVL
+987 PILQQIFTTVQAVL

-1037 SGNWAQ
+1037 SGNWGQ

-1054 VWESL
+1054 AWDALTSIV
-1059 NGIAK
+1059 K
-1064 GVVNGIIG
+1064 GVINNIIG
-1072 VINGAISG
+1072 IINGAIAG

-1087 DWVPVIGG
+1087 DWVPVVGG
-1095 KGVNIPTIPTF
+1095 KGVNIPQLPTF
-1106 AGGTT
+1106 ARGTA

-1133 TVYTAERTRQILENS
+1133 TVYTAERTQKILE
-1148 NQAASVA
+1148 
-1155 NNYGKDTTT
+1155 T
-1164 ATAPEVPHTPGRAKK
+1164 
-1179 ALENSNRAAAAVN
+1179 SNRAAAAV
-1192 RYGGRA
+1192 
-1198 AAGTTLEVPYTA
+1198 
-1210 GKAKKILETG
+1210 
-1220 NRAASVA
+1220 
-1227 KAATE
+1227 KAAPAAVQV
-1232 ITNISNYGGK
+1232 GGY
-1242 LETEVKAPP
+1242 EGNPVAEVKTAP
-1251 EVTRNPSG
+1251 EVTRNPGRG
-1259 GGTQNLTIN
+1259 GGTQNITVN
-1268 NSPTIIVQGDKPD
+1268 NSPTIVVNGDKPD
-1281 DLERKLEENNQKL
+1281 DLEQKLEANNQKL
-1294 IQQVRE
+1294 IREIRE
-1300 MQRQDAEDERRTV
+1300 MQRQDEEDERRAV

>member
-14 LSATLGGNFHR
+14 LTASLGGNFHS
-25 TFNAARQA
+25 TFNAAVQA
-33 QDRLAASVKNVN
+33 QKRLSDSVKNVN

-56 ANAAIEQNRGKLQR
+56 ANAAIQQNQQKLQR
-70 LTAEHDRLQSELTQ
+70 LTAEHDRLQSELAQ

-111 QRELSAT
+111 QKELSDT
-118 EKEYSKLNEKYKA
+118 NKEYSKLNEKYKA

-145 QQRTLEQLTQELRE
+145 QQRSLEELAQELRE

-164 DDLERAND
+164 DDLERANE

-199 ENISA
+199 QNISA

-225 GPVQAAQKYETALA
+225 GPVQAAQKYEAALA
-239 KVNTIADTQAV
+239 KVNTIADTTQV

-269 ANDLAEDVY
+269 ASALAEDVY
-278 NAISAGQKTGDA
+278 NAISAGQQTGDA

-321 YGKSADEV
+321 YRMSADKV
-329 GSVSDM
+329 GNVSDM

-353 MGKIIPTANS
+353 MGKIIPTANA

-410 RSVAGGGF
+410 RKVAGGGF

-431 LDILQQEAQKSG
+431 LDVLQKEAQKSG

-453 EAGKAAITLLS
+453 EAGKAAMSILS
-464 NGVDGFNASVE
+464 NGVDGFNESVE
-475 DMLKSTGATET
+475 GMLNSVGATET

-513 GQNFLPIIGNVADKV
+513 GQNLLPIVGNVADKV
-528 AGVVTKISEFAEANP
+528 AGVVTKVSEFAQANP

-595 AGSIGLAGRLKLAGQ
+595 AGSIGLIGRLKNLGKS
-610 GVLTYFGNVGNALGG
+610 LTTLGG
-625 VTSALGN
+625 IKN
-632 ILTNNPLARAAG
+632 
-644 GLFTRVGSIFTA
+644 
-656 GAQSLAGRLLG
+656 LLG
-667 PLSGAGSRAV
+667 G
-677 SMILAPFRALGGQ
+677 M
-690 LGGVLSGLSGV
+690 
-701 IARSPLGTI
+701 
-710 GRVVSGAFGK
+710 
-720 LGTLIG
+720 
-726 PIGNALKTALGPLGK
+726 
-741 LGSTLLGPLG
+741 G
-751 GIAGKVLP
+751 GIAGKILP
-759 VVGVI
+759 IVAVVA
-764 TAVITVVQ
+764 AVITVVQ
-772 LLRENFDKVQEVVQR
+772 LLRKNFDKVQEAVGR
-787 VFGDK
+787 IFGDK
-792 GLEIFNKIVSTVQM
+792 GLEIFDKIVAAVTA
-806 AGDAIKNAFSGESL
+806 AGDAIKNVFSGGNM
-820 DAVRSKIEGAFG
+820 DAARQKIESIFGA
-832 QKGVAVFNGFISVVQ
+832 KGTAVFDGFIRAAQ
-847 TVAGVIQNLVG
+847 TVGSAIGSLVG
-858 FISENV
+858 FIAEQV
-864 APTVTKI
+864 

-879 IPGIVNGI
+879 IPGIVGGI
-887 RQAAPVI
+887 QQAAPVI
-894 MQIVQSIAN
+894 MQIVQAIAN
-903 FIGGIIPVIGS
+903 FIAGIIPVIGG
-914 FITGVM
+914 FIAGIM
-920 PIINQ
+920 PVISEIITFVQ
-925 IIDFIQANVLPIV
+925 TNVFPIV
-938 QEVFNFIVST
+938 QQIFSFIVST
-948 VLPAINS
+948 VLPAIVS
-955 GVQFLATT
+955 GVQFLAAT

-987 PIMQQILTTVQAVL
+987 PILQQIFTTVQAVL

-1037 SGNWAQ
+1037 SGNWGQ

-1054 VWESL
+1054 AWDALTSIV
-1059 NGIAK
+1059 K
-1064 GVVNGIIG
+1064 GVINNIIG
-1072 VINGAISG
+1072 IINGAIAG

-1087 DWVPVIGG
+1087 DWVPVVGG
-1095 KGVNIPTIPTF
+1095 KGVNIPQLPTF
-1106 AGGTT
+1106 ARGTA

-1133 TVYTAERTRQILENS
+1133 TVYTAERTQKILE
-1148 NQAASVA
+1148 
-1155 NNYGKDTTT
+1155 T
-1164 ATAPEVPHTPGRAKK
+1164 
-1179 ALENSNRAAAAVN
+1179 SNRAAAAVKAAPAAVQVGG
-1192 RYGGRA
+1192 YGGN
-1198 AAGTTLEVPYTA
+1198 P
-1210 GKAKKILETG
+1210 
-1220 NRAASVA
+1220 VA
-1227 KAATE
+1227 
-1232 ITNISNYGGK
+1232 
-1242 LETEVKAPP
+1242 EVKTAP
-1251 EVTRNPSG
+1251 EVTRNPGRG
-1259 GGTQNLTIN
+1259 GGTQNITVN
-1268 NSPTIIVQGDKPD
+1268 NSPTIVVNGDKPD
-1281 DLERKLEENNQKL
+1281 DLEQKLEANNQKL
-1294 IQQVRE
+1294 IREIRE
-1300 MQRQDAEDERRTV
+1300 MQRQDAEDERRAV

>member
-14 LSATLGGNFHR
+14 LTASLGGNFHS
-25 TFNAARQA
+25 TFNAAVQA
-33 QDRLAASVKNVN
+33 QKRLSDSVKNVN

-56 ANAAIEQNRGKLQR
+56 ANAAIQQNQQKLQR
-70 LTAEHDRLQSELTQ
+70 LTAEHDRLQSELAQ

-111 QRELSAT
+111 QKELSDT
-118 EKEYSKLNEKYKA
+118 NKEYSKLNEKYKA

-145 QQRTLEQLTQELRE
+145 QQRSLEELAQELRE

-164 DDLERAND
+164 DDLERANE

-199 ENISA
+199 QNISA

-225 GPVQAAQKYETALA
+225 GPVQAAQKYEAALA
-239 KVNTIADTQAV
+239 KVNTIADTTQV

-269 ANDLAEDVY
+269 ASALAEDVY
-278 NAISAGQKTGDA
+278 NAISAGQQTGDA

-321 YGKSADEV
+321 YRMSADKV
-329 GSVSDM
+329 GNVSDM

-353 MGKIIPTANS
+353 MGKIIPTANA

-377 MTSKGIAAAETTT
+377 MTSNGIAAAETTT

-410 RSVAGGGF
+410 RKVAGGGF

-431 LDILQQEAQKSG
+431 LDVLQKEAQKSG

-453 EAGKAAITLLS
+453 EAGQAAMSILS
-464 NGVDGFNASVE
+464 NGVDGFNESVE
-475 DMLKSTGATET
+475 GMLNSVGATET

-513 GQNFLPIIGNVADKV
+513 GQNLLPIVGNVADKV
-528 AGVVTKISEFAEANP
+528 AGVVTKVSEFAQANP

-595 AGSIGLAGRLKLAGQ
+595 AGSIGLIGRLKNLGKS
-610 GVLTYFGNVGNALGG
+610 LTTLGG
-625 VTSALGN
+625 IKN
-632 ILTNNPLARAAG
+632 
-644 GLFTRVGSIFTA
+644 
-656 GAQSLAGRLLG
+656 LLG
-667 PLSGAGSRAV
+667 G
-677 SMILAPFRALGGQ
+677 M
-690 LGGVLSGLSGV
+690 
-701 IARSPLGTI
+701 
-710 GRVVSGAFGK
+710 
-720 LGTLIG
+720 
-726 PIGNALKTALGPLGK
+726 
-741 LGSTLLGPLG
+741 G
-751 GIAGKVLP
+751 GIAGKILP
-759 VVGVI
+759 IVAVVA
-764 TAVITVVQ
+764 AVITVVQ
-772 LLRENFDKVQEVVQR
+772 LLRKNFDKVREAVGR
-787 VFGDK
+787 IFGDK
-792 GLEIFNKIVSTVQM
+792 GLEIFDKIVAAVTA
-806 AGDAIKNAFSGESL
+806 AGDAIKNVFSGGNM
-820 DAVRSKIEGAFG
+820 DAARQKIESIFGA
-832 QKGVAVFNGFISVVQ
+832 KGTAVFDGFIRAAQ
-847 TVAGVIQNLVG
+847 TVGSAIGSLVG
-858 FISENV
+858 FIAEQV
-864 APTVTKI
+864 

-879 IPGIVNGI
+879 IPGIVGGI
-887 RQAAPVI
+887 QQAAPVI
-894 MQIVQSIAN
+894 MQIVQAIAN
-903 FIGGIIPVIGS
+903 FIAGIIPVIGG
-914 FITGVM
+914 FIAGIM
-920 PIINQ
+920 PVISEIITFVQ
-925 IIDFIQANVLPIV
+925 TNVFPIV
-938 QEVFNFIVST
+938 QQIFSFIVST
-948 VLPAINS
+948 VLPAIVS
-955 GVQFLATT
+955 GVQFLAAT

-987 PIMQQILTTVQAVL
+987 PILQQIFTTVQAVL

-1037 SGNWAQ
+1037 SGNWGQ

-1054 VWESL
+1054 AWDALTSIV
-1059 NGIAK
+1059 K
-1064 GVVNGIIG
+1064 GVINNIIG
-1072 VINGAISG
+1072 IINGAIAG

-1087 DWVPVIGG
+1087 DWVPVVGG
-1095 KGVNIPTIPTF
+1095 KGVNIPQLPTF
-1106 AGGTT
+1106 ARGTA

-1133 TVYTAERTRQILENS
+1133 TVYTAERTQKILE
-1148 NQAASVA
+1148 
-1155 NNYGKDTTT
+1155 T
-1164 ATAPEVPHTPGRAKK
+1164 
-1179 ALENSNRAAAAVN
+1179 SNRAAAAVKAAPAAVQVGG
-1192 RYGGRA
+1192 YGGN
-1198 AAGTTLEVPYTA
+1198 P
-1210 GKAKKILETG
+1210 
-1220 NRAASVA
+1220 VA
-1227 KAATE
+1227 
-1232 ITNISNYGGK
+1232 
-1242 LETEVKAPP
+1242 EVKTAP
-1251 EVTRNPSG
+1251 EVTRNPGRG
-1259 GGTQNLTIN
+1259 GGTQNITVN
-1268 NSPTIIVQGDKPD
+1268 NSPTIVVNGDKPD
-1281 DLERKLEENNQKL
+1281 DLEQKLEANNQKL
-1294 IQQVRE
+1294 IREIRE
-1300 MQRQDAEDERRTV
+1300 MQRQDAEDERRAV

>member
-14 LSATLGGNFHR
+14 LTASLGGNFHS
-25 TFNAARQA
+25 TFNAAVQA
-33 QDRLAASVKNVN
+33 QKRLSDSVKNVN

-56 ANAAIEQNRGKLQR
+56 ANAAIQQNQQKLQR
-70 LTAEHDRLQSELTQ
+70 LTAEHDRLQSELAQ

-111 QRELSAT
+111 QKELSDT
-118 EKEYSKLNEKYKA
+118 NKEYSKLNEKYKA

-145 QQRTLEQLTQELRE
+145 QQRSLEELAQELRE

-164 DDLERAND
+164 DDLERANE

-199 ENISA
+199 QNISA

-225 GPVQAAQKYETALA
+225 GPVQAAQKYEAALA
-239 KVNTIADTQAV
+239 KVNTIADTTQV

-269 ANDLAEDVY
+269 ASALAEDVY
-278 NAISAGQKTGDA
+278 NAISAGQQTGDA

-321 YGKSADEV
+321 YRMSTDKV
-329 GSVSDM
+329 GNVSDM

-353 MGKIIPTANS
+353 MGKIIPTANA

-377 MTSKGIAAAETTT
+377 MTSEGIAAAETTT

-410 RSVAGGGF
+410 RKVAGGGF

-431 LDILQQEAQKSG
+431 LDVLQKEAQKSG

-453 EAGKAAITLLS
+453 EAGKAAMSILS
-464 NGVDGFNASVE
+464 NGVDGFNESVE
-475 DMLKSTGATET
+475 GMLNSVGATET

-513 GQNFLPIIGNVADKV
+513 GQNLLPIVGNVADKV
-528 AGVVTKISEFAEANP
+528 AGVVTKVSEFAQANP

-595 AGSIGLAGRLKLAGQ
+595 AGSIGLIGRLKNLGKS
-610 GVLTYFGNVGNALGG
+610 LTTLGG
-625 VTSALGN
+625 IKN
-632 ILTNNPLARAAG
+632 
-644 GLFTRVGSIFTA
+644 
-656 GAQSLAGRLLG
+656 LLG
-667 PLSGAGSRAV
+667 G
-677 SMILAPFRALGGQ
+677 M
-690 LGGVLSGLSGV
+690 
-701 IARSPLGTI
+701 
-710 GRVVSGAFGK
+710 
-720 LGTLIG
+720 
-726 PIGNALKTALGPLGK
+726 
-741 LGSTLLGPLG
+741 G
-751 GIAGKVLP
+751 GIAGKILP
-759 VVGVI
+759 IVAVVA
-764 TAVITVVQ
+764 AVITVVQ
-772 LLRENFDKVQEVVQR
+772 LLRKNFDKVREAVGR
-787 VFGDK
+787 IFGDK
-792 GLEIFNKIVSTVQM
+792 GLEIFDKIVAAVTA
-806 AGDAIKNAFSGESL
+806 AGDAIKNVFSGGNM
-820 DAVRSKIEGAFG
+820 DAARQKIESIFGA
-832 QKGVAVFNGFISVVQ
+832 KGTAVFDGFIRAAQ
-847 TVAGVIQNLVG
+847 TVGSAIGSLVG
-858 FISENV
+858 FITEHVVPV
-864 APTVTKI
+864 AEQV

-879 IPGIVNGI
+879 IPGIVGGI
-887 RQAAPVI
+887 QQAAPVI
-894 MQIVQSIAN
+894 MQIVQAIAN
-903 FIGGIIPVIGS
+903 FIAGIIPVIGG
-914 FITGVM
+914 FIAGIM
-920 PIINQ
+920 PVISEIITFVQ
-925 IIDFIQANVLPIV
+925 TNVFPIV
-938 QEVFNFIVST
+938 QQIFSFIVST
-948 VLPAINS
+948 VLPAIVS
-955 GVQFLATT
+955 GVQFLAAT

-987 PIMQQILTTVQAVL
+987 PILQQIFTTVQAVL

-1037 SGNWAQ
+1037 SGNWGQ

-1054 VWESL
+1054 AWDALTSIV
-1059 NGIAK
+1059 K
-1064 GVVNGIIG
+1064 GVINNIIG
-1072 VINGAISG
+1072 IINGAIAG

-1087 DWVPVIGG
+1087 DWVPVVGG
-1095 KGVNIPTIPTF
+1095 KGVNIPQLPTF
-1106 AGGTT
+1106 ARGTA

-1133 TVYTAERTRQILENS
+1133 TVYTAERTQKILE
-1148 NQAASVA
+1148 
-1155 NNYGKDTTT
+1155 T
-1164 ATAPEVPHTPGRAKK
+1164 
-1179 ALENSNRAAAAVN
+1179 SNRAAAAVKAAPAAVQVGG
-1192 RYGGRA
+1192 YGGN
-1198 AAGTTLEVPYTA
+1198 P
-1210 GKAKKILETG
+1210 
-1220 NRAASVA
+1220 VA
-1227 KAATE
+1227 
-1232 ITNISNYGGK
+1232 
-1242 LETEVKAPP
+1242 EVKTAP
-1251 EVTRNPSG
+1251 EVTRNPGRG
-1259 GGTQNLTIN
+1259 GGTQNITVN
-1268 NSPTIIVQGDKPD
+1268 NSPTIVVNGDKPD
-1281 DLERKLEENNQKL
+1281 DLEQKLEANNQKL
-1294 IQQVRE
+1294 IREIRE
-1300 MQRQDAEDERRTV
+1300 MQRQDAEDERRAV

>member
-14 LSATLGGNFHR
+14 LTASLGGNFHS
-25 TFNAARQA
+25 TFNAAVQA
-33 QDRLAASVKNVN
+33 QKRLSDSVKNVN

-56 ANAAIEQNRGKLQR
+56 ANAAIQQNQQKLQR
-70 LTAEHDRLQSELTQ
+70 LTAEHDRLQSELAQ

-111 QRELSAT
+111 QKELSDT
-118 EKEYSKLNEKYKA
+118 NKEYSKLNEKYKA

-145 QQRTLEQLTQELRE
+145 QQRSLEELAQELRE

-164 DDLERAND
+164 DDLERANE

-199 ENISA
+199 QNISA

-225 GPVQAAQKYETALA
+225 GPVQAAQKYEAALA
-239 KVNTIADTQAV
+239 KVNTIADTTQV

-269 ANDLAEDVY
+269 ASALAEDVY
-278 NAISAGQKTGDA
+278 NAISAGQQTGDA

-321 YGKSADEV
+321 YGMSADKV
-329 GSVSDM
+329 GNVSDM

-353 MGKIIPTANS
+353 MGKIIPTANA

-410 RSVAGGGF
+410 RKVAGGGF

-431 LDILQQEAQKSG
+431 LDVLQKEAQKSG

-453 EAGKAAITLLS
+453 EAGKAAMSILS
-464 NGVDGFNASVE
+464 NGVDGFNESVE
-475 DMLKSTGATET
+475 GMLNSVGATET

-513 GQNFLPIIGNVADKV
+513 GQNLLPIVGNVADKV
-528 AGVVTKISEFAEANP
+528 AGVVTKVSEFAQANP

-595 AGSIGLAGRLKLAGQ
+595 AGSIGLIGRLKNLGKS
-610 GVLTYFGNVGNALGG
+610 LTTLGG
-625 VTSALGN
+625 IKN
-632 ILTNNPLARAAG
+632 
-644 GLFTRVGSIFTA
+644 
-656 GAQSLAGRLLG
+656 LLG
-667 PLSGAGSRAV
+667 G
-677 SMILAPFRALGGQ
+677 M
-690 LGGVLSGLSGV
+690 
-701 IARSPLGTI
+701 
-710 GRVVSGAFGK
+710 
-720 LGTLIG
+720 
-726 PIGNALKTALGPLGK
+726 
-741 LGSTLLGPLG
+741 G
-751 GIAGKVLP
+751 GIAGKILP
-759 VVGVI
+759 IVAVVM
-764 TAVITVVQ
+764 AVIAAVQ
-772 LLRENFDKVQEVVQR
+772 LLRKNFDKVREAVGR
-787 VFGDK
+787 IFGDK
-792 GLEIFNKIVSTVQM
+792 GLEIFDKIVAAVTA
-806 AGDAIKNAFSGESL
+806 AGDAIKNVFSGGNM
-820 DAVRSKIEGAFG
+820 DAARQKIESIFGA
-832 QKGVAVFNGFISVVQ
+832 KGTAVFDGFIRAAQ
-847 TVAGVIQNLVG
+847 TVGSAIGSLIG
-858 FISENV
+858 FITEHVVPV
-864 APTVTKI
+864 AEQV

-879 IPGIVNGI
+879 IPGIVGGI
-887 RQAAPVI
+887 QQAAPVI
-894 MQIVQSIAN
+894 MQIVQAIAN
-903 FIGGIIPVIGS
+903 FIAGIIPVIGG
-914 FITGVM
+914 FIAGIM
-920 PIINQ
+920 PVISEIITFVQ
-925 IIDFIQANVLPIV
+925 TNVFPIV
-938 QEVFNFIVST
+938 RQIFSFIVST
-948 VLPAINS
+948 VLPAIVS
-955 GVQFLATT
+955 GVQFLAAT

-987 PIMQQILTTVQAVL
+987 PILQQIFTTVQAVL

-1037 SGNWAQ
+1037 SGNWGQ

-1054 VWESL
+1054 AWDALTSIV
-1059 NGIAK
+1059 K
-1064 GVVNGIIG
+1064 GVINNIIG
-1072 VINGAISG
+1072 IINGAIAG

-1087 DWVPVIGG
+1087 DWVPVVGG
-1095 KGVNIPTIPTF
+1095 KGVNIPQLPTF
-1106 AGGTT
+1106 ARGTA

-1125 LITNAPGM
+1125 LITNAPGV
-1133 TVYTAERTRQILENS
+1133 TVYTAERTQRILE
-1148 NQAASVA
+1148 
-1155 NNYGKDTTT
+1155 T
-1164 ATAPEVPHTPGRAKK
+1164 
-1179 ALENSNRAAAAVN
+1179 SNRAAAAVKAAPAAVQVGG
-1192 RYGGRA
+1192 YGGN
-1198 AAGTTLEVPYTA
+1198 P
-1210 GKAKKILETG
+1210 
-1220 NRAASVA
+1220 VA
-1227 KAATE
+1227 
-1232 ITNISNYGGK
+1232 
-1242 LETEVKAPP
+1242 EVKTAP
-1251 EVTRNPSG
+1251 EVTRNPGRG
-1259 GGTQNLTIN
+1259 GGTQNITVN
-1268 NSPTIIVQGDKPD
+1268 NSPTIVVNGDKPD
-1281 DLERKLEENNQKL
+1281 DLEQKLEANNQKL
-1294 IQQVRE
+1294 IREIRE
-1300 MQRQDAEDERRTV
+1300 MQRQDAEDERRVV

>member
-14 LSATLGGNFHR
+14 LTASLGGNFHS
-25 TFNAARQA
+25 TFNAAVQA
-33 QDRLAASVKNVN
+33 QKRLSDSVKNVN

-56 ANAAIEQNRGKLQR
+56 ANAAIQQNQQKLQR
-70 LTAEHDRLQSELTQ
+70 LTAEYDRLQSELAQ

-111 QRELSAT
+111 QKELSDT
-118 EKEYSKLNEKYKA
+118 NKEYSKLNEKYKA

-145 QQRTLEQLTQELRE
+145 QQRSLEELAQELRE

-164 DDLERAND
+164 DDLERANE

-199 ENISA
+199 QNISA

-215 YTAVAAAIYA
+215 HTAVAAAIYA
-225 GPVQAAQKYETALA
+225 GPVQAAQKYEAALA
-239 KVNTIADTQAV
+239 KVNTIADTTQV

-269 ANDLAEDVY
+269 ASDLAEDVY
-278 NAISAGQKTGDA
+278 NAISAGQQTGDA

-321 YGKSADEV
+321 YRMSADKV
-329 GSVSDM
+329 GNVSDM

-353 MGKIIPTANS
+353 MGKIIPTANA

-410 RSVAGGGF
+410 RKVAGGGF

-431 LDILQQEAQKSG
+431 LDVLQKEAQKSG

-453 EAGKAAITLLS
+453 EAGKAAMSILS
-464 NGVDGFNASVE
+464 NGVDGFNESVE
-475 DMLKSTGATET
+475 GMLNSVGATET

-513 GQNFLPIIGNVADKV
+513 GQNLLPIVGNVADKV
-528 AGVVTKISEFAEANP
+528 AGVVTKVSEFAQANP

-595 AGSIGLAGRLKLAGQ
+595 AGSIGLIGRLKNLGKS
-610 GVLTYFGNVGNALGG
+610 LTTLGG
-625 VTSALGN
+625 IKN
-632 ILTNNPLARAAG
+632 
-644 GLFTRVGSIFTA
+644 
-656 GAQSLAGRLLG
+656 LLG
-667 PLSGAGSRAV
+667 G
-677 SMILAPFRALGGQ
+677 M
-690 LGGVLSGLSGV
+690 
-701 IARSPLGTI
+701 
-710 GRVVSGAFGK
+710 
-720 LGTLIG
+720 
-726 PIGNALKTALGPLGK
+726 
-741 LGSTLLGPLG
+741 G
-751 GIAGKVLP
+751 GIAGKILP
-759 VVGVI
+759 IVAVVA
-764 TAVITVVQ
+764 AVITVVQ
-772 LLRENFDKVQEVVQR
+772 LLRKNFDKVREAVGR
-787 VFGDK
+787 IFGDK
-792 GLEIFNKIVSTVQM
+792 GLEIFDKIVAAVTA
-806 AGDAIKNAFSGESL
+806 AGDAIKNVFSGGNM
-820 DAVRSKIEGAFG
+820 DAARQKIESIFGA
-832 QKGVAVFNGFISVVQ
+832 KGTAVFDGFIRAAQ
-847 TVAGVIQNLVG
+847 TVGSAIGSLVG
-858 FISENV
+858 FITEHVVPV
-864 APTVTKI
+864 AEQV

-879 IPGIVNGI
+879 IPRIVGGIQ
-887 RQAAPVI
+887 QAAPVI
-894 MQIVQSIAN
+894 MQIVQAIAN
-903 FIGGIIPVIGS
+903 FIAGIIPVIGG
-914 FITGVM
+914 FIAGIM
-920 PIINQ
+920 PVISEIITFVQ
-925 IIDFIQANVLPIV
+925 TNVFPIV
-938 QEVFNFIVST
+938 QQIFSFIVST
-948 VLPAINS
+948 VLPAIVS
-955 GVQFLATT
+955 GVQFLAAT

-987 PIMQQILTTVQAVL
+987 PILQQIFTTVQAVL

-1037 SGNWAQ
+1037 SGNWGQ

-1054 VWESL
+1054 AWDALTSIV
-1059 NGIAK
+1059 K
-1064 GVVNGIIG
+1064 GVINNIIG
-1072 VINGAISG
+1072 IINGAIAG

-1087 DWVPVIGG
+1087 DWVPVVGG
-1095 KGVNIPTIPTF
+1095 KGVNIPQLPTF
-1106 AGGTT
+1106 ARGTA

-1133 TVYTAERTRQILENS
+1133 TVYTAERTQKILE
-1148 NQAASVA
+1148 
-1155 NNYGKDTTT
+1155 T
-1164 ATAPEVPHTPGRAKK
+1164 
-1179 ALENSNRAAAAVN
+1179 SNRAAAAVKAAPAAVQVGG
-1192 RYGGRA
+1192 YGGN
-1198 AAGTTLEVPYTA
+1198 P
-1210 GKAKKILETG
+1210 
-1220 NRAASVA
+1220 VA
-1227 KAATE
+1227 
-1232 ITNISNYGGK
+1232 
-1242 LETEVKAPP
+1242 EVKTAP
-1251 EVTRNPSG
+1251 EVTRNPGRG
-1259 GGTQNLTIN
+1259 GGTQNITVN
-1268 NSPTIIVQGDKPD
+1268 NSPTIVVNGDKPD
-1281 DLERKLEENNQKL
+1281 DLEQKLEANNQKL
-1294 IQQVRE
+1294 IREIRE
-1300 MQRQDAEDERRTV
+1300 MQRQDAEDERRAV

>member
-1 MAGAQKNFELLFK
+1 MAGAKKNFELLFK
-14 LSATLGGNFHR
+14 LTASLGGNFHS
-25 TFNAARQA
+25 TFNAAVQA
-33 QDRLAASVKNVN
+33 QKRLSDSVKNVN

-56 ANAAIEQNRGKLQR
+56 ANAAIQQNQQKLQR
-70 LTAEHDRLQSELTQ
+70 LTAEHDRLQSELAQ

-111 QRELSAT
+111 QKELSET
-118 EKEYSKLNEKYKA
+118 NKEYSRLNEKYKA

-139 TAKIEE
+139 TAKIKE
-145 QQRTLEQLTQELRE
+145 QQRSLEELAQELRE

-164 DDLERAND
+164 DDLERANE

-187 LKNLNQQQEKIK
+187 LKGLNQQQEKIK
-199 ENISA
+199 QNISA

-239 KVNTIADTQAV
+239 KVNTIADTTQV

-269 ANDLAEDVY
+269 ADALAEDVY

-321 YGKSADEV
+321 YGMSADKV
-329 GSVSDM
+329 GNVSDM

-353 MGKIIPTANS
+353 MGKIIPTANA
-363 YNVSLEQ
+363 YNVGLEQ

-410 RSVAGGGF
+410 RKVAGGGF

-431 LDILQQEAQKSG
+431 LNILQTEAQKSG
-443 KTIAD
+443 KTISD

-453 EAGKAAITLLS
+453 EAGKAAMSILS

-475 DMLKSTGATET
+475 DMLKSAGATET

-505 INNLQIVL
+505 INNLQTVL
-513 GQNFLPIIGNVADKV
+513 GQNLLPIVGNVADKV
-528 AGVVTKISEFAEANP
+528 AGLVTKVSEFAQANP

-549 LKVVGALAALKLG
+549 MKVVGALAALKLG

-580 KIVLETLRSKFLILQ
+580 KILLETLKSKFLIAQ
-595 AGSIGLAGRLKLAGQ
+595 AGSIGLLGKIKNLGKS
-610 GVLTYFGNVGNALGG
+610 FGTLGG
-625 VTSALGN
+625 
-632 ILTNNPLARAAG
+632 
-644 GLFTRVGSIFTA
+644 
-656 GAQSLAGRLLG
+656 
-667 PLSGAGSRAV
+667 
-677 SMILAPFRALGGQ
+677 
-690 LGGVLSGLSGV
+690 
-701 IARSPLGTI
+701 
-710 GRVVSGAFGK
+710 
-720 LGTLIG
+720 
-726 PIGNALKTALGPLGK
+726 LKN
-741 LGSTLLGPLG
+741 LLGPLG
-751 GIAGKVLP
+751 GIAGKILP
-759 VVGVI
+759 VVGVV

-772 LLRENFDKVQEVVQR
+772 LLRKNFDKVREAVGR
-787 VFGDK
+787 IFGDK
-792 GLEIFNKIVSTVQM
+792 GLEIFDKIVAAVTA
-806 AGDAIKNAFSGESL
+806 AGDAIKNVFSGGNM
-820 DAVRSKIEGAFG
+820 DAARQKIESIFGA
-832 QKGVAVFNGFISVVQ
+832 KGTAVFDGFIRAAQ
-847 TVAGVIQNLVG
+847 TVGSAIGSLVG
-858 FISENV
+858 FITEHVVPV
-864 APTVTKI
+864 AEQV

-879 IPGIVNGI
+879 IPGVIGGI
-887 RQAAPVI
+887 QRAAPVI

-903 FIGGIIPVIGS
+903 FIAGIIPVIGG
-914 FITGVM
+914 FIAGIM
-920 PIINQ
+920 PVISEIITFVQ
-925 IIDFIQANVLPIV
+925 TNVLPIV
-938 QEVFNFIVST
+938 QQIFSFIVST
-948 VLPAINS
+948 VLPAIVS

-976 TVFTTIWNIIQ
+976 SVFTNIWNIIQ
-987 PIMQQILTTVQAVL
+987 PILQQILTTVQAVL

-1054 VWESL
+1054 AWDALTSIV
-1059 NGIAK
+1059 K
-1064 GVVNGIIG
+1064 GVINNIIG
-1072 VINGAISG
+1072 IINGAIAG

-1087 DWVPVIGG
+1087 DWVPVVGG
-1095 KGVNIPTIPTF
+1095 KGVNIPQLPTF
-1106 AGGTT
+1106 ARGTA

-1133 TVYTAERTRQILENS
+1133 TVYTAERTQKILE
-1148 NQAASVA
+1148 
-1155 NNYGKDTTT
+1155 T
-1164 ATAPEVPHTPGRAKK
+1164 
-1179 ALENSNRAAAAVN
+1179 SNRAAAAVKAAPAAVQVGG
-1192 RYGGRA
+1192 YGGN
-1198 AAGTTLEVPYTA
+1198 P
-1210 GKAKKILETG
+1210 
-1220 NRAASVA
+1220 VA
-1227 KAATE
+1227 
-1232 ITNISNYGGK
+1232 
-1242 LETEVKAPP
+1242 EVKTAP
-1251 EVTRNPSG
+1251 EVTRNPGRG
-1259 GGTQNLTIN
+1259 GGTQNITVN
-1268 NSPTIIVQGDKPD
+1268 NSPTIVVNGDKPD
-1281 DLERKLEENNQKL
+1281 DLEQKLEANNQKL
-1294 IQQVRE
+1294 IREIRE
-1300 MQRQDAEDERRTV
+1300 MQRQDAEDERRAV

>member
-14 LSATLGGNFHR
+14 LSATLGGNFHQ
-25 TFNAARQA
+25 TFNAAVQA
-33 QDRLAASVKNVN
+33 QKRLADSVKNVN

-56 ANAAIEQNRGKLQR
+56 ASAAIQQNQQKLQR
-70 LTAEHDRLQSELTQ
+70 LTAEHDRLQSELAQ

-111 QRELSAT
+111 QKELSDT
-118 EKEYSKLNEKYKA
+118 NKEYSRLNEKYKA

-145 QQRTLEQLTQELRE
+145 QQRSLEELAQELRE

-164 DDLERAND
+164 DDLERANE

-199 ENISA
+199 QNISA

-239 KVNTIADTQAV
+239 KVNTIADTTQV

-269 ANDLAEDVY
+269 ANALAEDVY

-321 YGKSADEV
+321 YGMSADKV
-329 GSVSDM
+329 GNVSDM

-353 MGKIIPTANS
+353 MGKIIPTANA
-363 YNVSLEQ
+363 YNVGLEQ

-410 RSVAGGGF
+410 RKVAGGGF

-431 LDILQQEAQKSG
+431 LNILQTEAQKSG
-443 KTIAD
+443 KTISD

-453 EAGKAAITLLS
+453 EAGKAAMSILS

-475 DMLKSTGATET
+475 DMLKSAGATET

-513 GQNFLPIIGNVADKV
+513 GQNLLPIVGNVADKV
-528 AGVVTKISEFAEANP
+528 AGVVTKISEFAQANP

-562 GLGLKLGFQE
+562 GLGLKLGFE
-572 MSLGVNTA
+572 EIGLGVNGVQT
-580 KIVLETLRSKFLILQ
+580 VLEKPSGKFLTTQ
-595 AGSIGLAGRLKLAGQ
+595 AGSIGLVGKIKNLAKSF
-610 GVLTYFGNVGNALGG
+610 TSLGG
-625 VTSALGN
+625 IKN
-632 ILTNNPLARAAG
+632 
-644 GLFTRVGSIFTA
+644 
-656 GAQSLAGRLLG
+656 LLG
-667 PLSGAGSRAV
+667 S
-677 SMILAPFRALGGQ
+677 F
-690 LGGVLSGLSGV
+690 
-701 IARSPLGTI
+701 
-710 GRVVSGAFGK
+710 
-720 LGTLIG
+720 
-726 PIGNALKTALGPLGK
+726 
-741 LGSTLLGPLG
+741 G
-751 GIAGKVLP
+751 GIAGKILP
-759 VVGVI
+759 IVGII

-772 LLRENFDKVQEVVQR
+772 LLRKNFDKVREAVGR
-787 VFGDK
+787 IFGDK
-792 GLEIFNKIVSTVQM
+792 GLEIFDKIVAAVSA
-806 AGDAIKNAFSGESL
+806 AGDAIKNVFSGGNM
-820 DAVRSKIEGAFG
+820 DAARQKIESIFG
-832 QKGVAVFNGFISVVQ
+832 TKGTAVFDGFIRAAQ
-847 TVAGVIQNLVG
+847 TVGSAIGSLVG
-858 FISENV
+858 FITEHVVPV
-864 APTVTKI
+864 AEQV

-879 IPGIVNGI
+879 IPGIVSGI
-887 RQAAPVI
+887 QQAAPVI
-894 MQIVQSIAN
+894 MQIVQAIAN
-903 FIGGIIPVIGS
+903 FIAGIIPVIGG
-914 FITGVM
+914 FIAGIM
-920 PIINQ
+920 PVISEIITFVQ
-925 IIDFIQANVLPIV
+925 TNVFPIV
-938 QEVFNFIVST
+938 QQIFNFIVST
-948 VLPAINS
+948 VLPAIVS
-955 GVQFLATT
+955 GVQFLAAT

-987 PIMQQILTTVQAVL
+987 PILQQIFTTVQAVL

-1013 TIGGVVNGL
+1013 TIGGIVNGL

-1037 SGNWAQ
+1037 SGNWGQ

-1054 VWESL
+1054 AWDALTSIV
-1059 NGIAK
+1059 K
-1064 GVVNGIIG
+1064 GVINNIIG
-1072 VINGAISG
+1072 IINGAIAG

-1087 DWVPVIGG
+1087 DWVPVVGG
-1095 KGVNIPTIPTF
+1095 KGVNIPQLPTF
-1106 AGGTT
+1106 ARGTT
-1111 RTPSTFIA
+1111 NTPSTFIA

-1125 LITNAPGM
+1125 LVTNAPGM
-1133 TVYTAERTRQILENS
+1133 TVYTAERTQKILE
-1148 NQAASVA
+1148 
-1155 NNYGKDTTT
+1155 T
-1164 ATAPEVPHTPGRAKK
+1164 
-1179 ALENSNRAAAAVN
+1179 SNRAAAAVQAAPAAVQVGG
-1192 RYGGRA
+1192 YGGN
-1198 AAGTTLEVPYTA
+1198 P
-1210 GKAKKILETG
+1210 
-1220 NRAASVA
+1220 VA
-1227 KAATE
+1227 
-1232 ITNISNYGGK
+1232 
-1242 LETEVKAPP
+1242 EVKTAP
-1251 EVTRNPSG
+1251 EVTRNPGRG
-1259 GGTQNLTIN
+1259 GGTQNLTVN

-1281 DLERKLEENNQKL
+1281 DLDQKLEANNQKL
-1294 IQQVRE
+1294 IREIRE
-1300 MQRQDAEDERRTV
+1300 MQRQDAEDERRAV

>member
-14 LSATLGGNFHR
+14 LTASLGGNFHQ
-25 TFNAARQA
+25 TFNAAVKA
-33 QDRLAASVKNVN
+33 QKRLSDSVKNVN

-56 ANAAIEQNRGKLQR
+56 ANAAIQQNQQKLQR
-70 LTAEHDRLQSELTQ
+70 LTAEHDRLQSELAQ

-111 QRELSAT
+111 QKELSET
-118 EKEYSKLNEKYKA
+118 NKEYSRLNEKYKA
-131 NQNQIQQA
+131 NQNQLQQA

-145 QQRTLEQLTQELRE
+145 QQRSLEELAQELRE

-164 DDLERAND
+164 DDLERANE

-199 ENISA
+199 QNISA

-239 KVNTIADTQAV
+239 KVNTIADTTQV

-269 ANDLAEDVY
+269 ANALAEDVY

-290 VNFVSYSTKLA
+290 VNFVSTSTKLA

-329 GSVSDM
+329 GHVSDV

-344 VSVGELSSV
+344 TSVGELSSV

-377 MTSKGIAAAETTT
+377 MTAGGIKTAETTT

-410 RSVAGGGF
+410 RKVAGGGF

-431 LDILQQEAQKSG
+431 LNILQTEAQKSG
-443 KTIAD
+443 KTIKD

-453 EAGKAAITLLS
+453 EAGTAAVKILEA
-464 NGVDGFNASVE
+464 GVDGFNASVE
-475 DMLKSTGATET
+475 GMLNSKDATDK
-486 AFGIMADTTE
+486 AFAIMSDTTE
-496 NKMAKAKNS
+496 SKMAKAKNS

-513 GQNFLPIIGNVADKV
+513 GQNLLPIIGNVADKV
-528 AGVVTKISEFAEANP
+528 AGVVTKISEFAQANP
-543 QLVQTV
+543 KLVQTAG
-549 LKVVGALAALKLG
+549 KVVAVLAAMKLG

-580 KIVLETLRSKFLILQ
+580 KIVLETLKSKFLIAQ
-595 AGSIGLAGRLKLAGQ
+595 AGSIGLLGKIKNLGKS
-610 GVLTYFGNVGNALGG
+610 FGTLGG
-625 VTSALGN
+625 
-632 ILTNNPLARAAG
+632 
-644 GLFTRVGSIFTA
+644 
-656 GAQSLAGRLLG
+656 
-667 PLSGAGSRAV
+667 
-677 SMILAPFRALGGQ
+677 
-690 LGGVLSGLSGV
+690 
-701 IARSPLGTI
+701 
-710 GRVVSGAFGK
+710 
-720 LGTLIG
+720 
-726 PIGNALKTALGPLGK
+726 LKN
-741 LGSTLLGPLG
+741 LLGPLG
-751 GIAGKVLP
+751 GIAGKILP
-759 VVGVI
+759 VVGVV

-772 LLRENFDKVQEVVQR
+772 LLRKNFDKVREAVGR
-787 VFGDK
+787 IFGDK
-792 GLEIFNKIVSTVQM
+792 GLEIFDKIVAAVTA

-820 DAVRSKIEGAFG
+820 EAIRSKIEGAFG
-832 QKGVAVFNGFISVVQ
+832 QKGVAVFNSFISVVQ

-858 FISENV
+858 FISENIV
-864 APTVTKI
+864 PTVQKA
-871 LGVIVSDV
+871 LGVIISDV

-887 RQAAPVI
+887 QQAAPVI

-903 FIGGIIPVIGS
+903 FIGGIIPVIGN
-914 FITGVM
+914 FIVGIM
-920 PIINQ
+920 PIVDQ
-925 IIDFIQANVLPIV
+925 IIDFIQTNVFPIV
-938 QEVFNFIVST
+938 QQIFSFIVSS
-948 VLPAINS
+948 VLPAIVS

-976 TVFTTIWNIIQ
+976 NVFTTIWNIIQ
-987 PIMQQILTTVQAVL
+987 PILQQIFTTVQAVL
-1001 PSVLAIFQNVFN
+1001 PSVLAIFQNVFS
-1013 TIGGVVNGL
+1013 TIGGIVNGL

-1054 VWESL
+1054 AWDALTSIV
-1059 NGIAK
+1059 K
-1064 GVVNGIIG
+1064 GVINNIIG
-1072 VINGAISG
+1072 IINGAIAG

-1087 DWVPVIGG
+1087 DWVPVVGG

-1106 AGGTT
+1106 ARGTT

-1133 TVYTAERTRQILENS
+1133 TVYTAERTQKILE
-1148 NQAASVA
+1148 
-1155 NNYGKDTTT
+1155 T
-1164 ATAPEVPHTPGRAKK
+1164 
-1179 ALENSNRAAAAVN
+1179 SNRAAAAVKAAPAATQVGS
-1192 RYGGRA
+1192 YGGN
-1198 AAGTTLEVPYTA
+1198 P
-1210 GKAKKILETG
+1210 
-1220 NRAASVA
+1220 VA
-1227 KAATE
+1227 
-1232 ITNISNYGGK
+1232 
-1242 LETEVKAPP
+1242 EVKTAP
-1251 EVTRNPSG
+1251 EVTRNPGRG
-1259 GGTQNLTIN
+1259 GGTQNLTVN

-1281 DLERKLEENNQKL
+1281 DLDQKLEANNQKL
-1294 IQQVRE
+1294 IREIRE
-1300 MQRQDAEDERRTV
+1300 MQRQDAEDERRAV

>member
-14 LSATLGGNFHR
+14 LTASLGGNFHS
-25 TFNAARQA
+25 TFNAAVQA
-33 QDRLAASVKNVN
+33 QKRLSDSVKNVN

-56 ANAAIEQNRGKLQR
+56 ANAAIQQNQQKLQR
-70 LTAEHDRLQSELTQ
+70 LTAEHDRLQSELAQ
-84 TAQKKRDL
+84 TAQRKRDL

-111 QRELSAT
+111 QKELSET
-118 EKEYSKLNEKYKA
+118 NKEYSRLNEKYKA

-145 QQRTLEQLTQELRE
+145 QQRSLEELAQELRE

-164 DDLERAND
+164 DDLERANE

-187 LKNLNQQQEKIK
+187 LKGLNQQQEKIK
-199 ENISA
+199 QNISA

-239 KVNTIADTQAV
+239 KVNTIADTTQV

-269 ANDLAEDVY
+269 ANALAEDVY

-321 YGKSADEV
+321 YGMSADKV
-329 GSVSDM
+329 GNVSDM

-353 MGKIIPTANS
+353 MGKIIPTANA
-363 YNVSLEQ
+363 YNVGLEQ

-410 RSVAGGGF
+410 RKVAGGGF

-431 LDILQQEAQKSG
+431 LNILQTEAKKSG
-443 KTIAD
+443 KTISD

-453 EAGKAAITLLS
+453 EAGKAAMSILS

-475 DMLKSTGATET
+475 DMLKSARATET

-513 GQNFLPIIGNVADKV
+513 GQNLLPIVGNVADKV
-528 AGVVTKISEFAEANP
+528 AGVVTKISEFAQANP
-543 QLVQTV
+543 QLAQTV
-549 LKVVGALAALKLG
+549 MKVVGALAALKLG

-595 AGSIGLAGRLKLAGQ
+595 AGSIGLIGRLKNLGKS
-610 GVLTYFGNVGNALGG
+610 LTTLGG
-625 VTSALGN
+625 IKN
-632 ILTNNPLARAAG
+632 
-644 GLFTRVGSIFTA
+644 
-656 GAQSLAGRLLG
+656 LLG
-667 PLSGAGSRAV
+667 G
-677 SMILAPFRALGGQ
+677 M
-690 LGGVLSGLSGV
+690 
-701 IARSPLGTI
+701 
-710 GRVVSGAFGK
+710 
-720 LGTLIG
+720 
-726 PIGNALKTALGPLGK
+726 
-741 LGSTLLGPLG
+741 G
-751 GIAGKVLP
+751 GIAGKILP
-759 VVGVI
+759 IVAVVA
-764 TAVITVVQ
+764 AVITVVQ
-772 LLRENFDKVQEVVQR
+772 LLRKNFDKVREAVGR
-787 VFGDK
+787 IFGDK
-792 GLEIFNKIVSTVQM
+792 GLEIFDKIVAAVTA
-806 AGDAIKNAFSGESL
+806 AGDAIKNVFSGGNM
-820 DAVRSKIEGAFG
+820 DAARQKIESIFGA
-832 QKGVAVFNGFISVVQ
+832 KGTAVFDGFIRAAQ
-847 TVAGVIQNLVG
+847 TVGSAIGSLIG
-858 FISENV
+858 FITEHVVPV
-864 APTVTKI
+864 AEQV

-879 IPGIVNGI
+879 IPGIVGGI
-887 RQAAPVI
+887 QQAAPVI
-894 MQIVQSIAN
+894 MQIVQAIAN
-903 FIGGIIPVIGS
+903 FIAGIIPVIGG
-914 FITGVM
+914 FIAGIM
-920 PIINQ
+920 PVISEIITFVQ
-925 IIDFIQANVLPIV
+925 TNVFPIV
-938 QEVFNFIVST
+938 QQIFSFIVST
-948 VLPAINS
+948 VLPAIAS

-987 PIMQQILTTVQAVL
+987 PIMQQILSVVQAVL
-1001 PSVLAIFQNVFN
+1001 PSVLAQFQNVFS
-1013 TIGGVVNGL
+1013 TIGSIVSGL
-1022 ATVLS
+1022 ASVLS

-1054 VWESL
+1054 VWEAL
-1059 NGIAK
+1059 TGIAK
-1064 GVVNGIIG
+1064 GVINGIIN

-1087 DWVPVIGG
+1087 DWVPVVGG

-1106 AGGTT
+1106 ARGTA

-1133 TVYTAERTRQILENS
+1133 TVYTAERTQKILE
-1148 NQAASVA
+1148 
-1155 NNYGKDTTT
+1155 T
-1164 ATAPEVPHTPGRAKK
+1164 
-1179 ALENSNRAAAAVN
+1179 SNRAAAAVKAAPAAVQVGG
-1192 RYGGRA
+1192 YGGNPV
-1198 AAGTTLEVPYTA
+1198 AGVKTA
-1210 GKAKKILETG
+1210 
-1220 NRAASVA
+1220 
-1227 KAATE
+1227 
-1232 ITNISNYGGK
+1232 
-1242 LETEVKAPP
+1242 P
-1251 EVTRNPSG
+1251 EVTRNPSSG
-1259 GGTQNLTIN
+1259 GGTQNITVN
-1268 NSPTIIVQGDKPD
+1268 NSPTIVVNGDKPD
-1281 DLERKLEENNQKL
+1281 DLEQKLEANNQKL
-1294 IQQVRE
+1294 IREIRE
-1300 MQRQDAEDERRTV
+1300 MQRQDAEDERRVV

>member
-14 LSATLGGNFHR
+14 LTASLGGNFHS
-25 TFNAARQA
+25 TFNAAVQA
-33 QDRLAASVKNVN
+33 QKRLSDSVKNVN

-56 ANAAIEQNRGKLQR
+56 ANAAIQQNQQKLQR
-70 LTAEHDRLQSELTQ
+70 LTAEHDRLQSELAQ

-111 QRELSAT
+111 QKELSDT
-118 EKEYSKLNEKYKA
+118 NKEYSKLNEKYKA

-139 TAKIEE
+139 TDKIEE
-145 QQRTLEQLTQELRE
+145 QQRSLEELAQELRE

-164 DDLERAND
+164 DDLERANE

-199 ENISA
+199 QNISA

-225 GPVQAAQKYETALA
+225 GPVQAAQKYEAALA
-239 KVNTIADTQAV
+239 KVNTIADTTQV

-269 ANDLAEDVY
+269 ASALAEDVY
-278 NAISAGQKTGDA
+278 NAISAGQQTGDA
-290 VNFVSYSTKLA
+290 VNFVSTSTKLA

-329 GSVSDM
+329 GHVSDV

-344 VSVGELSSV
+344 TSVGELSSV

-377 MTSKGIAAAETTT
+377 MTAGGIKTAETTT

-410 RSVAGGGF
+410 RKVAGGGF

-431 LDILQQEAQKSG
+431 LNILQTEAQKSG
-443 KTIAD
+443 KTIKD

-453 EAGKAAITLLS
+453 EAGTAAVKILEA
-464 NGVDGFNASVE
+464 GVDGFNASVE
-475 DMLKSTGATET
+475 GMLNSKDATDK
-486 AFGIMADTTE
+486 AFAIMSDTTE

-513 GQNFLPIIGNVADKV
+513 GQNLLPIVGNVADKV
-528 AGVVTKISEFAEANP
+528 AGVVTKVSEFAQANP

-595 AGSIGLAGRLKLAGQ
+595 AGSIGLIGRLKNLGKS
-610 GVLTYFGNVGNALGG
+610 LTTLGG
-625 VTSALGN
+625 IKN
-632 ILTNNPLARAAG
+632 
-644 GLFTRVGSIFTA
+644 
-656 GAQSLAGRLLG
+656 LLG
-667 PLSGAGSRAV
+667 G
-677 SMILAPFRALGGQ
+677 M
-690 LGGVLSGLSGV
+690 
-701 IARSPLGTI
+701 
-710 GRVVSGAFGK
+710 
-720 LGTLIG
+720 
-726 PIGNALKTALGPLGK
+726 
-741 LGSTLLGPLG
+741 G
-751 GIAGKVLP
+751 GIAGKILP
-759 VVGVI
+759 IVAVVA
-764 TAVITVVQ
+764 AVITVVQ
-772 LLRENFDKVQEVVQR
+772 LLRKNFDKVQEAVGR
-787 VFGDK
+787 IFGDK
-792 GLEIFNKIVSTVQM
+792 GLEIFDKIVAAVTA
-806 AGDAIKNAFSGESL
+806 AGDAIKNVFSGGNM
-820 DAVRSKIEGAFG
+820 DAARQKIESIFGA
-832 QKGVAVFNGFISVVQ
+832 KGTAVFDGFIRAAQ
-847 TVAGVIQNLVG
+847 TVGSAIGSLIG
-858 FISENV
+858 FITEHV
-864 APTVTKI
+864 AQVAEQV

-879 IPGIVNGI
+879 IPGIVGGI
-887 RQAAPVI
+887 QQAAPVI

-903 FIGGIIPVIGS
+903 FIAGIIPVIGG
-914 FITGVM
+914 FIAGIM
-920 PIINQ
+920 PVISEIITFVQ
-925 IIDFIQANVLPIV
+925 TNVLPVV
-938 QEVFNFIVST
+938 QQIFSFIVST
-948 VLPAINS
+948 VLPAIVS

-976 TVFTTIWNIIQ
+976 SVFTTIWNIIQ
-987 PIMQQILTTVQAVL
+987 PILQQIFTTVQAVL
-1001 PSVLAIFQNVFN
+1001 PSILAIFQNVFN
-1013 TIGGVVNGL
+1013 TIGGIVNGL

-1037 SGNWAQ
+1037 SGNWGQ

-1054 VWESL
+1054 AWDALTSIV
-1059 NGIAK
+1059 K
-1064 GVVNGIIG
+1064 GVINNIIG
-1072 VINGAISG
+1072 IINGAIAG

-1087 DWVPVIGG
+1087 DWVPVVGG
-1095 KGVNIPTIPTF
+1095 KGVNIPQLPTF
-1106 AGGTT
+1106 ARGTT
-1111 RTPSTFIA
+1111 NTPSTFIA

-1125 LITNAPGM
+1125 LVTNAPGM
-1133 TVYTAERTRQILENS
+1133 TVYTAERTQKILE
-1148 NQAASVA
+1148 
-1155 NNYGKDTTT
+1155 T
-1164 ATAPEVPHTPGRAKK
+1164 
-1179 ALENSNRAAAAVN
+1179 SNRAAAAVQAAPAAVQVGG
-1192 RYGGRA
+1192 YGGN
-1198 AAGTTLEVPYTA
+1198 P
-1210 GKAKKILETG
+1210 
-1220 NRAASVA
+1220 VA
-1227 KAATE
+1227 
-1232 ITNISNYGGK
+1232 
-1242 LETEVKAPP
+1242 EVKTAP
-1251 EVTRNPSG
+1251 EVTRNPGRG
-1259 GGTQNLTIN
+1259 GGTQNLTVN

-1281 DLERKLEENNQKL
+1281 DLEQKLEANNQKL
-1294 IQQVRE
+1294 IREIRE
-1300 MQRQDAEDERRTV
+1300 MQRQDAEDERRVV

>member
-14 LSATLGGNFHR
+14 LTASLGGNFHS
-25 TFNAARQA
+25 TFNAAVQA
-33 QDRLAASVKNVN
+33 QKRLSDSVKNVN

-56 ANAAIEQNRGKLQR
+56 ANAAIQQNQQKLQR
-70 LTAEHDRLQSELTQ
+70 LTAEHDRLQSELAQ

-111 QRELSAT
+111 QKELSDT
-118 EKEYSKLNEKYKA
+118 NKEYSKLNEKYKA

-145 QQRTLEQLTQELRE
+145 QQRSLEELAQELRE

-164 DDLERAND
+164 DDLERANE

-199 ENISA
+199 QNISA

-225 GPVQAAQKYETALA
+225 GPVQAAQKYEAALA
-239 KVNTIADTQAV
+239 KVNTIADTTQV

-269 ANDLAEDVY
+269 ASALAEDVY
-278 NAISAGQKTGDA
+278 NAISAGQQTGDA

-321 YGKSADEV
+321 YGMSADKV
-329 GSVSDM
+329 GNVSDM

-353 MGKIIPTANS
+353 MGKIIPTANA

-410 RSVAGGGF
+410 RKVAGGGF

-431 LDILQQEAQKSG
+431 LDVLQKEAQKSG

-453 EAGKAAITLLS
+453 EAGKAAMSILS
-464 NGVDGFNASVE
+464 NGVDGFNESVE
-475 DMLKSTGATET
+475 GMLNSVGATET

-513 GQNFLPIIGNVADKV
+513 GQNLLPIVGNVADKV
-528 AGVVTKISEFAEANP
+528 AGVVTKVSEFAQANP

-595 AGSIGLAGRLKLAGQ
+595 AGSIGLIGRLKNLGKS
-610 GVLTYFGNVGNALGG
+610 LTTLGG
-625 VTSALGN
+625 IKN
-632 ILTNNPLARAAG
+632 
-644 GLFTRVGSIFTA
+644 
-656 GAQSLAGRLLG
+656 LLG
-667 PLSGAGSRAV
+667 G
-677 SMILAPFRALGGQ
+677 M
-690 LGGVLSGLSGV
+690 
-701 IARSPLGTI
+701 
-710 GRVVSGAFGK
+710 
-720 LGTLIG
+720 
-726 PIGNALKTALGPLGK
+726 
-741 LGSTLLGPLG
+741 G
-751 GIAGKVLP
+751 GIAGKILP
-759 VVGVI
+759 IVAVVA
-764 TAVITVVQ
+764 AVITVVQ
-772 LLRENFDKVQEVVQR
+772 LLRKNFDKVREAVGR
-787 VFGDK
+787 IFGDK
-792 GLEIFNKIVSTVQM
+792 GLEIFDKIVAAVTA
-806 AGDAIKNAFSGESL
+806 AGDAIKNVFSGGNM
-820 DAVRSKIEGAFG
+820 DAARQKIESIFGA
-832 QKGVAVFNGFISVVQ
+832 KGTAVFDGFIRAAQ
-847 TVAGVIQNLVG
+847 TVGSAIGSLVG
-858 FISENV
+858 FITEHVVPV
-864 APTVTKI
+864 AKQV

-879 IPGIVNGI
+879 IPGIVGGI
-887 RQAAPVI
+887 QQAAPVI
-894 MQIVQSIAN
+894 MQIVQAIAN
-903 FIGGIIPVIGS
+903 FIAGIIPVIGG
-914 FITGVM
+914 FIAGIM
-920 PIINQ
+920 PVISEIITFVQ
-925 IIDFIQANVLPIV
+925 TNVFPIV
-938 QEVFNFIVST
+938 QQIFSFIVST
-948 VLPAINS
+948 VLPAIVS
-955 GVQFLATT
+955 GVQFLAAT

-987 PIMQQILTTVQAVL
+987 PILQQIFTTVQAVL

-1037 SGNWAQ
+1037 SGNWGQ

-1054 VWESL
+1054 AWDALTSIV
-1059 NGIAK
+1059 K
-1064 GVVNGIIG
+1064 GVINNIIG
-1072 VINGAISG
+1072 IINGAIAG

-1087 DWVPVIGG
+1087 DWVPVVGG
-1095 KGVNIPTIPTF
+1095 KGVNIPQLPTF
-1106 AGGTT
+1106 ARGTA

-1133 TVYTAERTRQILENS
+1133 TVYTAERTQKILE
-1148 NQAASVA
+1148 
-1155 NNYGKDTTT
+1155 T
-1164 ATAPEVPHTPGRAKK
+1164 
-1179 ALENSNRAAAAVN
+1179 SNRAAAAVKAAPAAVQVGG
-1192 RYGGRA
+1192 YGGN
-1198 AAGTTLEVPYTA
+1198 P
-1210 GKAKKILETG
+1210 
-1220 NRAASVA
+1220 VA
-1227 KAATE
+1227 
-1232 ITNISNYGGK
+1232 
-1242 LETEVKAPP
+1242 EVKTAP
-1251 EVTRNPSG
+1251 EVTRNPGRG
-1259 GGTQNLTIN
+1259 GGTQNITVN
-1268 NSPTIIVQGDKPD
+1268 NSPTIVVNGDKPD
-1281 DLERKLEENNQKL
+1281 DLEQKLEANNQKL
-1294 IQQVRE
+1294 IREIRE
-1300 MQRQDAEDERRTV
+1300 MQRQDAEDERRAV

>member
-14 LSATLGGNFHR
+14 LTASLGGNFHS
-25 TFNAARQA
+25 TFNAAVQA
-33 QDRLAASVKNVN
+33 QKRLSDSVKNVN

-56 ANAAIEQNRGKLQR
+56 ANAAIQQNQQKLQR
-70 LTAEHDRLQSELTQ
+70 LTAEHDRLQSELAQ

-111 QRELSAT
+111 QKELSDT
-118 EKEYSKLNEKYKA
+118 NKEYSKLNEKYKA

-145 QQRTLEQLTQELRE
+145 QQRSLEELAQELRE

-164 DDLERAND
+164 DDLERANE

-199 ENISA
+199 QNISA

-225 GPVQAAQKYETALA
+225 GPVQAAQKYEAALA
-239 KVNTIADTQAV
+239 KVNTIADTTQV

-269 ANDLAEDVY
+269 ASALAEDVY
-278 NAISAGQKTGDA
+278 NAISAGQQTGDA

-321 YGKSADEV
+321 YRMSADKV
-329 GSVSDM
+329 GNVSDM

-353 MGKIIPTANS
+353 MGKIIPTANA

-410 RSVAGGGF
+410 RKVAGGGF

-431 LDILQQEAQKSG
+431 LDVLQKEAQKSG

-453 EAGKAAITLLS
+453 EAGKAAMSILS
-464 NGVDGFNASVE
+464 NGVDGFNESVE
-475 DMLKSTGATET
+475 GMLNSVGATET

-513 GQNFLPIIGNVADKV
+513 GQNLLPIVGNVADKV
-528 AGVVTKISEFAEANP
+528 AGVVTKVSEFAQANP

-595 AGSIGLAGRLKLAGQ
+595 AGSIGLIGRLKNLGKS
-610 GVLTYFGNVGNALGG
+610 LTTLGG
-625 VTSALGN
+625 IKN
-632 ILTNNPLARAAG
+632 
-644 GLFTRVGSIFTA
+644 
-656 GAQSLAGRLLG
+656 LLG
-667 PLSGAGSRAV
+667 G
-677 SMILAPFRALGGQ
+677 M
-690 LGGVLSGLSGV
+690 
-701 IARSPLGTI
+701 
-710 GRVVSGAFGK
+710 
-720 LGTLIG
+720 
-726 PIGNALKTALGPLGK
+726 
-741 LGSTLLGPLG
+741 G
-751 GIAGKVLP
+751 GIAGKILP
-759 VVGVI
+759 IVAVVA
-764 TAVITVVQ
+764 AVITVVQ
-772 LLRENFDKVQEVVQR
+772 LLRKNFDKVREAVGR
-787 VFGDK
+787 IFGDK
-792 GLEIFNKIVSTVQM
+792 GLEIFVKIVAAVTA
-806 AGDAIKNAFSGESL
+806 AGDAIKNVFSGGNM
-820 DAVRSKIEGAFG
+820 DAARQKIESIFGA
-832 QKGVAVFNGFISVVQ
+832 KGTAVFDGFIRAAQ
-847 TVAGVIQNLVG
+847 TVGSAIGSLVG
-858 FISENV
+858 FITEHVVPV
-864 APTVTKI
+864 AEQV

-879 IPGIVNGI
+879 IPGIVGGI
-887 RQAAPVI
+887 QQAAPVI
-894 MQIVQSIAN
+894 MQIVQAIAN
-903 FIGGIIPVIGS
+903 FIAGIIPVIGG
-914 FITGVM
+914 FIAGIKPVISE
-920 PIINQ
+920 IITFVQ
-925 IIDFIQANVLPIV
+925 TNVFPIV
-938 QEVFNFIVST
+938 QQIFSFIVST
-948 VLPAINS
+948 VLPAIVS
-955 GVQFLATT
+955 GVQFLAAT

-987 PIMQQILTTVQAVL
+987 PILQQIFTTVQAVL

-1037 SGNWAQ
+1037 SGNWGQ

-1054 VWESL
+1054 AWDALTSIV
-1059 NGIAK
+1059 K
-1064 GVVNGIIG
+1064 GVINNIIG
-1072 VINGAISG
+1072 IINGAIAG

-1087 DWVPVIGG
+1087 DWVPVVGG
-1095 KGVNIPTIPTF
+1095 KGVNIPQLPTF
-1106 AGGTT
+1106 ARGTA

-1133 TVYTAERTRQILENS
+1133 TVYTAERTQKILE
-1148 NQAASVA
+1148 
-1155 NNYGKDTTT
+1155 T
-1164 ATAPEVPHTPGRAKK
+1164 
-1179 ALENSNRAAAAVN
+1179 SNRAAAAVKAAPAAVQVGG
-1192 RYGGRA
+1192 YGGN
-1198 AAGTTLEVPYTA
+1198 P
-1210 GKAKKILETG
+1210 
-1220 NRAASVA
+1220 VA
-1227 KAATE
+1227 
-1232 ITNISNYGGK
+1232 
-1242 LETEVKAPP
+1242 EVKTAP
-1251 EVTRNPSG
+1251 EVTRNPGRG
-1259 GGTQNLTIN
+1259 GGTQNITVN
-1268 NSPTIIVQGDKPD
+1268 NSPTIVVNGDKPD
-1281 DLERKLEENNQKL
+1281 DLEQKLEANNQKL
-1294 IQQVRE
+1294 IREIRE
-1300 MQRQDAEDERRTV
+1300 MQRQDAEDERRAV

>member
-14 LSATLGGNFHR
+14 LTASLGGNFHS
-25 TFNAARQA
+25 TFNAAVQA
-33 QDRLAASVKNVN
+33 QKRLSDSVKNVN

-56 ANAAIEQNRGKLQR
+56 ANAAIQQNQQKLQR
-70 LTAEHDRLQSELTQ
+70 LTAEHDRLQSELAQ

-111 QRELSAT
+111 QKELSDT
-118 EKEYSKLNEKYKA
+118 NKEYSKLNEKYKA

-145 QQRTLEQLTQELRE
+145 QQRSLEELAQELRE

-164 DDLERAND
+164 DDLERANE

-199 ENISA
+199 QNISA

-225 GPVQAAQKYETALA
+225 GPVQAAQKYEAALA
-239 KVNTIADTQAV
+239 KVNTIADTTQV

-269 ANDLAEDVY
+269 ASALAEDVY
-278 NAISAGQKTGDA
+278 NAISAGQQTGDA

-321 YGKSADEV
+321 YRMSADKV
-329 GSVSDM
+329 GNVSDM

-353 MGKIIPTANS
+353 MGKIIPTANA

-377 MTSKGIAAAETTT
+377 MTSNGIAAAETTT

-410 RSVAGGGF
+410 RKVAGGGF

-431 LDILQQEAQKSG
+431 LDVLQKEAQKSG

-453 EAGKAAITLLS
+453 EAGKAAMSILS
-464 NGVDGFNASVE
+464 NGVDGFNESVE
-475 DMLKSTGATET
+475 GMLNSVGATET

-513 GQNFLPIIGNVADKV
+513 GQNLLPIVGNVADKV
-528 AGVVTKISEFAEANP
+528 AGVVTKVSEFAQANP

-595 AGSIGLAGRLKLAGQ
+595 AGSIGLIGRLKNLGKS
-610 GVLTYFGNVGNALGG
+610 LTTLGG
-625 VTSALGN
+625 IKN
-632 ILTNNPLARAAG
+632 
-644 GLFTRVGSIFTA
+644 
-656 GAQSLAGRLLG
+656 LLG
-667 PLSGAGSRAV
+667 G
-677 SMILAPFRALGGQ
+677 M
-690 LGGVLSGLSGV
+690 
-701 IARSPLGTI
+701 
-710 GRVVSGAFGK
+710 
-720 LGTLIG
+720 
-726 PIGNALKTALGPLGK
+726 
-741 LGSTLLGPLG
+741 G
-751 GIAGKVLP
+751 GIAGKILP
-759 VVGVI
+759 IVAVVA
-764 TAVITVVQ
+764 AVITVVQ
-772 LLRENFDKVQEVVQR
+772 LLRKNFDKVREAVGR
-787 VFGDK
+787 IFGDK
-792 GLEIFNKIVSTVQM
+792 GLEIFDKIVAAVTA
-806 AGDAIKNAFSGESL
+806 AGDAIKNVFSGGNM
-820 DAVRSKIEGAFG
+820 DAARQKIESIFGA
-832 QKGVAVFNGFISVVQ
+832 KGTAVFDGFIRAAQ
-847 TVAGVIQNLVG
+847 TVGSAIGSLVG
-858 FISENV
+858 FITEHVVPV
-864 APTVTKI
+864 AEQV

-879 IPGIVNGI
+879 IPGIVGGI
-887 RQAAPVI
+887 QQAAPVI
-894 MQIVQSIAN
+894 MQIVQAIAN
-903 FIGGIIPVIGS
+903 FIAGIIPVIGG
-914 FITGVM
+914 FIAGIM
-920 PIINQ
+920 PVIREIITFVQ
-925 IIDFIQANVLPIV
+925 TNVFPIV
-938 QEVFNFIVST
+938 QQIFSFIVST
-948 VLPAINS
+948 VLPAIVS
-955 GVQFLATT
+955 GVQFLAAT

-987 PIMQQILTTVQAVL
+987 PILQQIFTTVQAVL

-1037 SGNWAQ
+1037 SGNWGQ

-1054 VWESL
+1054 AWDALTSIV
-1059 NGIAK
+1059 K
-1064 GVVNGIIG
+1064 GVINNIIG
-1072 VINGAISG
+1072 IINGAIAG

-1087 DWVPVIGG
+1087 DWVPVVGG
-1095 KGVNIPTIPTF
+1095 KGVNIPQLPTF
-1106 AGGTT
+1106 ARGTA

-1133 TVYTAERTRQILENS
+1133 TVYTAERTQKILE
-1148 NQAASVA
+1148 
-1155 NNYGKDTTT
+1155 T
-1164 ATAPEVPHTPGRAKK
+1164 
-1179 ALENSNRAAAAVN
+1179 SNRAAAAVKAAPAAVQVGG
-1192 RYGGRA
+1192 YGGN
-1198 AAGTTLEVPYTA
+1198 P
-1210 GKAKKILETG
+1210 
-1220 NRAASVA
+1220 VA
-1227 KAATE
+1227 
-1232 ITNISNYGGK
+1232 
-1242 LETEVKAPP
+1242 EVKTAP
-1251 EVTRNPSG
+1251 EVTRNPGRG
-1259 GGTQNLTIN
+1259 GGTQNITVN
-1268 NSPTIIVQGDKPD
+1268 NSPTIVVNGDKPD
-1281 DLERKLEENNQKL
+1281 DLEQKLEANNQKL
-1294 IQQVRE
+1294 IREIRE
-1300 MQRQDAEDERRTV
+1300 MQRQDAEDERRAV

>member
-14 LSATLGGNFHR
+14 LTASLGGNFHS
-25 TFNAARQA
+25 TFNAAVQA
-33 QDRLAASVKNVN
+33 QKRLSDSVKNVN
-45 ALQSKIDGYNK
+45 ALQSKVDGYNK
-56 ANAAIEQNRGKLQR
+56 ANAAIQQNQQKLQR
-70 LTAEHDRLQSELTQ
+70 LTAEHDRLQSELAQ

-111 QRELSAT
+111 QKELSET
-118 EKEYSKLNEKYKA
+118 SKEYSRLKEKYKA
-131 NQNQIQQA
+131 NQNQLQQA

-145 QQRTLEQLTQELRE
+145 QQRSLEELAQELRE

-164 DDLERAND
+164 DDLERANE

-178 ERLQASQER
+178 ERLQASQGR

-199 ENISA
+199 QNVSA
-204 TKTQILGTVGA
+204 TKTEILGTVGA

-239 KVNTIADTQAV
+239 KVNTIADTTQV

-269 ANDLAEDVY
+269 ANALAEDVY
-278 NAISAGQKTGDA
+278 NAISAGQETGDA
-290 VNFVSYSTKLA
+290 VNFVSTSTKLA

-329 GSVSDM
+329 GHVSDV

-344 VSVGELSSV
+344 TSVGELSSV

-377 MTSKGIAAAETTT
+377 MTAGGIKTAETTT

-410 RSVAGGGF
+410 RKVAGGGF

-431 LDILQQEAQKSG
+431 LNILQTEAQKSG
-443 KTIAD
+443 KTIKD

-453 EAGKAAITLLS
+453 EAGTAAVKILEA
-464 NGVDGFNASVE
+464 GVDGFNASVE
-475 DMLKSTGATET
+475 GMLNSKDATDK
-486 AFGIMADTTE
+486 AFAIMSDTTE

-513 GQNFLPIIGNVADKV
+513 GQNLLPIVGNVADKV
-528 AGVVTKISEFAEANP
+528 AGAVTRVSEFAQANP

-549 LKVVGALAALKLG
+549 MKVVGALAALKLG

-572 MSLGVNTA
+572 LKLGVVNVQY
-580 KIVLETLRSKFLILQ
+580 VLELLKSKFLIAQ
-595 AGSIGLAGRLKLAGQ
+595 AGSIGLAGRLKLAGK
-610 GVLTYFGNVGNALGG
+610 GVLTYFGNVGSALGG

-667 PLSGAGSRAV
+667 PLSGVGSRAV
-677 SMILAPFRALGGQ
+677 PLILAPFRALGGQ
-690 LGGVLSGLSGV
+690 LGG
-701 IARSPLGTI
+701 
-710 GRVVSGAFGK
+710 
-720 LGTLIG
+720 
-726 PIGNALKTALGPLGK
+726 
-741 LGSTLLGPLG
+741 
-751 GIAGKVLP
+751 IAGKILP
-759 VVGVI
+759 VVGVV

-772 LLRENFDKVQEVVQR
+772 LLRKNFDKVREAVGR
-787 VFGDK
+787 IFGDK
-792 GLEIFNKIVSTVQM
+792 GLEIFDKIVAAVTA
-806 AGDAIKNAFSGESL
+806 AGDAIKNVFSG
-820 DAVRSKIEGAFG
+820 G
-832 QKGVAVFNGFISVVQ
+832 
-847 TVAGVIQNLVG
+847 IQ
-858 FISENV
+858 
-864 APTVTKI
+864 
-871 LGVIVSDV
+871 
-879 IPGIVNGI
+879 
-887 RQAAPVI
+887 QAAPVI
-894 MQIVQSIAN
+894 MQIVQAIAN
-903 FIGGIIPVIGS
+903 FIAGIIPVIGG
-914 FITGVM
+914 FIAGIM
-920 PIINQ
+920 PVISEIITFVQ
-925 IIDFIQANVLPIV
+925 TNVFPIV
-938 QEVFNFIVST
+938 QQIFSFIVST
-948 VLPAINS
+948 VLPAIVS
-955 GVQFLATT
+955 GVQFLAAT

-987 PIMQQILTTVQAVL
+987 PIMQQILSVIQAVL

-1054 VWESL
+1054 AWDALTSIV
-1059 NGIAK
+1059 K
-1064 GVVNGIIG
+1064 GVINGIIG
-1072 VINGAISG
+1072 IINGAIAG

-1087 DWVPVIGG
+1087 DWVPVVGG
-1095 KGVNIPTIPTF
+1095 KGVNIPQLPTF
-1106 AGGTT
+1106 ARGTA

-1133 TVYTAERTRQILENS
+1133 TVYTAERTQKILES
-1148 NQAASVA
+1148 
-1155 NNYGKDTTT
+1155 
-1164 ATAPEVPHTPGRAKK
+1164 
-1179 ALENSNRAAAAVN
+1179 SNRAAAAVKSAPAAMQV
-1192 RYGGRA
+1192 GGGGGNA
-1198 AAGTTLEVPYTA
+1198 AAEVRTA
-1210 GKAKKILETG
+1210 
-1220 NRAASVA
+1220 
-1227 KAATE
+1227 
-1232 ITNISNYGGK
+1232 
-1242 LETEVKAPP
+1242 P
-1251 EVTRNPSG
+1251 EVTRNPGRG
-1259 GGTQNLTIN
+1259 GGTQNITVN

-1281 DLERKLEENNQKL
+1281 DLDQKLEENNQKL
-1294 IQQVRE
+1294 IRE
-1300 MQRQDAEDERRTV
+1300 FREIQRQEAEDERRMV

>member
-14 LSATLGGNFHR
+14 LTASLGGNFHS
-25 TFNAARQA
+25 TFNAAVQA
-33 QDRLAASVKNVN
+33 QKRLSDSVKNVN

-56 ANAAIEQNRGKLQR
+56 ANAAIQQNQQKLQR
-70 LTAEHDRLQSELTQ
+70 LTAEHDRLQSELAQ

-111 QRELSAT
+111 QKELSDT
-118 EKEYSKLNEKYKA
+118 NKEYSKLNEKYKA

-145 QQRTLEQLTQELRE
+145 QQRSLEELAQELRE

-164 DDLERAND
+164 DDLERANE

-199 ENISA
+199 QNISA

-225 GPVQAAQKYETALA
+225 GPVQAAQKYEAALA
-239 KVNTIADTQAV
+239 KVNTIADTTQV

-269 ANDLAEDVY
+269 ASDLAEDVY
-278 NAISAGQKTGDA
+278 NAISAGQQTGDA

-321 YGKSADEV
+321 YRMSADKV
-329 GSVSDM
+329 GNVSDM

-353 MGKIIPTANS
+353 MGKIIPTANA

-410 RSVAGGGF
+410 RKVAGGGF

-431 LDILQQEAQKSG
+431 LDVLQKEAQKSG

-453 EAGKAAITLLS
+453 EAGKAAMSILS
-464 NGVDGFNASVE
+464 NGVDGFNESVE
-475 DMLKSTGATET
+475 GMLNSVGATET

-513 GQNFLPIIGNVADKV
+513 GQNLLPIVGNVADKV
-528 AGVVTKISEFAEANP
+528 AGVVTKVSEFAQANP

-595 AGSIGLAGRLKLAGQ
+595 AGSIGLIGRLKNLGKS
-610 GVLTYFGNVGNALGG
+610 LTTLGG
-625 VTSALGN
+625 IKN
-632 ILTNNPLARAAG
+632 
-644 GLFTRVGSIFTA
+644 
-656 GAQSLAGRLLG
+656 LLG
-667 PLSGAGSRAV
+667 G
-677 SMILAPFRALGGQ
+677 M
-690 LGGVLSGLSGV
+690 
-701 IARSPLGTI
+701 
-710 GRVVSGAFGK
+710 
-720 LGTLIG
+720 
-726 PIGNALKTALGPLGK
+726 
-741 LGSTLLGPLG
+741 G
-751 GIAGKVLP
+751 GIAGKILP
-759 VVGVI
+759 IVAVVA
-764 TAVITVVQ
+764 AVITVVQ
-772 LLRENFDKVQEVVQR
+772 LLRKNFDKVREAVGR
-787 VFGDK
+787 IFGDK
-792 GLEIFNKIVSTVQM
+792 GLEIFDKIVAAVTA
-806 AGDAIKNAFSGESL
+806 AGDAIKNVFSGGNM
-820 DAVRSKIEGAFG
+820 DAARQKIESIFGA
-832 QKGVAVFNGFISVVQ
+832 KGTAVFDGFIRAAQ
-847 TVAGVIQNLVG
+847 TVGSAIGSLVG
-858 FISENV
+858 FITEHVVPV
-864 APTVTKI
+864 AEQV

-879 IPGIVNGI
+879 IPRIVGGIQ
-887 RQAAPVI
+887 QAAPVI
-894 MQIVQSIAN
+894 MQIVQAIAN
-903 FIGGIIPVIGS
+903 FIAGIIPVIGG
-914 FITGVM
+914 FIAGIM
-920 PIINQ
+920 PVISEIITFVQ
-925 IIDFIQANVLPIV
+925 TNVFPIV
-938 QEVFNFIVST
+938 QQIFSFIVST
-948 VLPAINS
+948 VLPAIVS
-955 GVQFLATT
+955 GVQFLAAT

-987 PIMQQILTTVQAVL
+987 PILQQIFTTVQAVL

-1037 SGNWAQ
+1037 SGNWGQ

-1054 VWESL
+1054 AWDALTSIV
-1059 NGIAK
+1059 K
-1064 GVVNGIIG
+1064 GVINNIIG
-1072 VINGAISG
+1072 IINGAIAG

-1087 DWVPVIGG
+1087 DWVPVVGG
-1095 KGVNIPTIPTF
+1095 KGVNIPQLPTF
-1106 AGGTT
+1106 ARGTA

-1133 TVYTAERTRQILENS
+1133 TVYTAERTQKILE
-1148 NQAASVA
+1148 
-1155 NNYGKDTTT
+1155 T
-1164 ATAPEVPHTPGRAKK
+1164 
-1179 ALENSNRAAAAVN
+1179 SNRAAAAVKAAPAAVQVGG
-1192 RYGGRA
+1192 YGGN
-1198 AAGTTLEVPYTA
+1198 P
-1210 GKAKKILETG
+1210 
-1220 NRAASVA
+1220 VA
-1227 KAATE
+1227 
-1232 ITNISNYGGK
+1232 
-1242 LETEVKAPP
+1242 EVKTAP
-1251 EVTRNPSG
+1251 EVTRNPGRG
-1259 GGTQNLTIN
+1259 GGTQNITVN
-1268 NSPTIIVQGDKPD
+1268 NSPTIVVNGDKPD
-1281 DLERKLEENNQKL
+1281 DLEQKLEANNQKL
-1294 IQQVRE
+1294 IREIRE
-1300 MQRQDAEDERRTV
+1300 MQRQDAEDERRAV

>member
-14 LSATLGGNFHR
+14 LTASLGGNFHS
-25 TFNAARQA
+25 TFNAAVQA
-33 QDRLAASVKNVN
+33 QKRLSDSVKNVN

-56 ANAAIEQNRGKLQR
+56 ANAAIQQNQQKLQR
-70 LTAEHDRLQSELTQ
+70 LTAEHDRLQSELAQ

-111 QRELSAT
+111 QKELSDT
-118 EKEYSKLNEKYKA
+118 NKEYSKLNEKYKA

-145 QQRTLEQLTQELRE
+145 QQRSLEELAQELRE

-164 DDLERAND
+164 DDLERANE

-199 ENISA
+199 QNISA

-225 GPVQAAQKYETALA
+225 GPVQAAQKYEAALA
-239 KVNTIADTQAV
+239 KVNTIADTTQV

-269 ANDLAEDVY
+269 ASALAEDVY
-278 NAISAGQKTGDA
+278 NAISAGQQTGDA

-321 YGKSADEV
+321 YRMSADKV
-329 GSVSDM
+329 GNVSDM

-353 MGKIIPTANS
+353 MGKIIPTANA

-377 MTSKGIAAAETTT
+377 MTSKGITAAETTT

-410 RSVAGGGF
+410 RKVAGGGF

-431 LDILQQEAQKSG
+431 LDVLQKEAQKSG

-453 EAGKAAITLLS
+453 EAGKAAMSILS
-464 NGVDGFNASVE
+464 NGVDGFNESVE
-475 DMLKSTGATET
+475 GMLNSVGATET

-513 GQNFLPIIGNVADKV
+513 GQNLLPIVGNVADKV
-528 AGVVTKISEFAEANP
+528 AGVVTKVSEFAQANP

-595 AGSIGLAGRLKLAGQ
+595 AGSIGLIGRLKNLGKS
-610 GVLTYFGNVGNALGG
+610 LTTLGG
-625 VTSALGN
+625 IKN
-632 ILTNNPLARAAG
+632 
-644 GLFTRVGSIFTA
+644 
-656 GAQSLAGRLLG
+656 LLG
-667 PLSGAGSRAV
+667 G
-677 SMILAPFRALGGQ
+677 M
-690 LGGVLSGLSGV
+690 
-701 IARSPLGTI
+701 
-710 GRVVSGAFGK
+710 
-720 LGTLIG
+720 
-726 PIGNALKTALGPLGK
+726 
-741 LGSTLLGPLG
+741 G
-751 GIAGKVLP
+751 GIAGKILP
-759 VVGVI
+759 IVAVVA
-764 TAVITVVQ
+764 AVITVVQ
-772 LLRENFDKVQEVVQR
+772 LLRKNFDKVREAVGR
-787 VFGDK
+787 IFGDK
-792 GLEIFNKIVSTVQM
+792 GLEIFDKIVAAVTA
-806 AGDAIKNAFSGESL
+806 AGDAIKNVFSGGNM
-820 DAVRSKIEGAFG
+820 DAARQKIESIFGA
-832 QKGVAVFNGFISVVQ
+832 KGTAVFDGFIRAAQ
-847 TVAGVIQNLVG
+847 TVGSAIGSLVG
-858 FISENV
+858 FITEHVVPV
-864 APTVTKI
+864 AEQV

-879 IPGIVNGI
+879 IPGIVGGI
-887 RQAAPVI
+887 QQAAPVI
-894 MQIVQSIAN
+894 MQIVQAIAN
-903 FIGGIIPVIGS
+903 FIAGIIPVIGG
-914 FITGVM
+914 FIAGIM
-920 PIINQ
+920 PVISEIITFVQ
-925 IIDFIQANVLPIV
+925 TNVFPIV
-938 QEVFNFIVST
+938 QQIFSFIVST
-948 VLPAINS
+948 VLPAIVS
-955 GVQFLATT
+955 GVQFLAAT

-987 PIMQQILTTVQAVL
+987 PILQQIFTTVQAVL

-1037 SGNWAQ
+1037 SGNWGQ

-1054 VWESL
+1054 AWDALTSIV
-1059 NGIAK
+1059 K
-1064 GVVNGIIG
+1064 GVINNIIG
-1072 VINGAISG
+1072 IINGAIAG

-1087 DWVPVIGG
+1087 DWVPVVGG
-1095 KGVNIPTIPTF
+1095 KGVNIPQLPTF
-1106 AGGTT
+1106 ARGTA

-1133 TVYTAERTRQILENS
+1133 TVYTAERTQKILE
-1148 NQAASVA
+1148 
-1155 NNYGKDTTT
+1155 T
-1164 ATAPEVPHTPGRAKK
+1164 
-1179 ALENSNRAAAAVN
+1179 SNRAAAAVKAAPAAVQVGG
-1192 RYGGRA
+1192 YGGN
-1198 AAGTTLEVPYTA
+1198 P
-1210 GKAKKILETG
+1210 
-1220 NRAASVA
+1220 VA
-1227 KAATE
+1227 
-1232 ITNISNYGGK
+1232 
-1242 LETEVKAPP
+1242 EVKTAP
-1251 EVTRNPSG
+1251 EVTRNPGRG
-1259 GGTQNLTIN
+1259 GGTQNITVN
-1268 NSPTIIVQGDKPD
+1268 NSPTIVVNGDKPD
-1281 DLERKLEENNQKL
+1281 DLEQKLEANNQKL
-1294 IQQVRE
+1294 IREIRE
-1300 MQRQDAEDERRTV
+1300 MQRQDAEDERRAV

>member
-14 LSATLGGNFHR
+14 LTASLGGNFHS
-25 TFNAARQA
+25 TFNAAVQA
-33 QDRLAASVKNVN
+33 QKRLSDSVKNVN

-56 ANAAIEQNRGKLQR
+56 ANAAIQQNQQKLQR
-70 LTAEHDRLQSELTQ
+70 LTAEHDRLQSELAQ

-111 QRELSAT
+111 QKELSDT
-118 EKEYSKLNEKYKA
+118 NKEYSKLNEKYKA

-145 QQRTLEQLTQELRE
+145 QQRSLEELAQELRE

-164 DDLERAND
+164 DDLERANE

-199 ENISA
+199 QNISA

-225 GPVQAAQKYETALA
+225 GPVQAAQKYEAALA
-239 KVNTIADTQAV
+239 KVNTIADTTQV

-269 ANDLAEDVY
+269 ASALAEDVY
-278 NAISAGQKTGDA
+278 NAISAGQQTGDA

-321 YGKSADEV
+321 YRMSADKV
-329 GSVSDM
+329 GNVSDM

-353 MGKIIPTANS
+353 MGKIIPTANA

-410 RSVAGGGF
+410 RKVAGGGF

-431 LDILQQEAQKSG
+431 LDVLQKEAQKSG

-453 EAGKAAITLLS
+453 EAGKAAMSILS
-464 NGVDGFNASVE
+464 NGVDGFNESVE
-475 DMLKSTGATET
+475 GMLNSVGATET

-513 GQNFLPIIGNVADKV
+513 GQNLLPIVGNVADKV
-528 AGVVTKISEFAEANP
+528 AGVVTKVSEFAQANP

-595 AGSIGLAGRLKLAGQ
+595 AGSIGLIGRLKNLGKS
-610 GVLTYFGNVGNALGG
+610 LTTLGG
-625 VTSALGN
+625 IKN
-632 ILTNNPLARAAG
+632 
-644 GLFTRVGSIFTA
+644 
-656 GAQSLAGRLLG
+656 LLG
-667 PLSGAGSRAV
+667 G
-677 SMILAPFRALGGQ
+677 M
-690 LGGVLSGLSGV
+690 
-701 IARSPLGTI
+701 
-710 GRVVSGAFGK
+710 
-720 LGTLIG
+720 
-726 PIGNALKTALGPLGK
+726 
-741 LGSTLLGPLG
+741 G
-751 GIAGKVLP
+751 GIAGKILP
-759 VVGVI
+759 IVAVVA
-764 TAVITVVQ
+764 AVITVVQ
-772 LLRENFDKVQEVVQR
+772 LLRKNFDKVREAVGR
-787 VFGDK
+787 IFGDK
-792 GLEIFNKIVSTVQM
+792 GLEIFDKIVAAVTA
-806 AGDAIKNAFSGESL
+806 AGDAIKNLFSGGNM
-820 DAVRSKIEGAFG
+820 DAARQKIESIFGA
-832 QKGVAVFNGFISVVQ
+832 KGTAVFDGFIRAAQ
-847 TVAGVIQNLVG
+847 TVGSAIGSLVG
-858 FISENV
+858 FITEHVVPV
-864 APTVTKI
+864 AEQV

-879 IPGIVNGI
+879 IPGIVGGI
-887 RQAAPVI
+887 QQAAPVI
-894 MQIVQSIAN
+894 MQIVQAIAN
-903 FIGGIIPVIGS
+903 FIAGIIPVIGG
-914 FITGVM
+914 FIAGIM
-920 PIINQ
+920 PVISEIITFVQ
-925 IIDFIQANVLPIV
+925 TNVFPIV
-938 QEVFNFIVST
+938 QQIFSFIVST
-948 VLPAINS
+948 VLPAIVS
-955 GVQFLATT
+955 GVQFLAAT

-987 PIMQQILTTVQAVL
+987 PILQQIFTTVQAVL

-1037 SGNWAQ
+1037 SGNWGQ

-1054 VWESL
+1054 AWDALTSIV
-1059 NGIAK
+1059 K
-1064 GVVNGIIG
+1064 GVINNIIG
-1072 VINGAISG
+1072 IINGAIAG

-1087 DWVPVIGG
+1087 DWVPVVGG
-1095 KGVNIPTIPTF
+1095 KGVNIPQLPTF
-1106 AGGTT
+1106 ARGTA

-1133 TVYTAERTRQILENS
+1133 TVYTAERTQKILE
-1148 NQAASVA
+1148 
-1155 NNYGKDTTT
+1155 T
-1164 ATAPEVPHTPGRAKK
+1164 
-1179 ALENSNRAAAAVN
+1179 SNRAAAAVKAAPAAVQVGG
-1192 RYGGRA
+1192 YGGN
-1198 AAGTTLEVPYTA
+1198 P
-1210 GKAKKILETG
+1210 
-1220 NRAASVA
+1220 VA
-1227 KAATE
+1227 
-1232 ITNISNYGGK
+1232 
-1242 LETEVKAPP
+1242 EVKTAP
-1251 EVTRNPSG
+1251 EVTRNPGRG
-1259 GGTQNLTIN
+1259 GGTQNITVN
-1268 NSPTIIVQGDKPD
+1268 NSPTIVVNGDKPD
-1281 DLERKLEENNQKL
+1281 DLEQKLEANNQKL
-1294 IQQVRE
+1294 IREIRE
-1300 MQRQDAEDERRTV
+1300 MQRQDAEDERRAV

>member
-14 LSATLGGNFHR
+14 LTASLGGNFHS
-25 TFNAARQA
+25 TFNAAVQA
-33 QDRLAASVKNVN
+33 QKRLSDSVKNVN

-56 ANAAIEQNRGKLQR
+56 ANAAIQQNQQKLQR
-70 LTAEHDRLQSELTQ
+70 LTAEHDRLQSELAQ

-111 QRELSAT
+111 QKELSDT
-118 EKEYSKLNEKYKA
+118 NKEYSKLNEKYKA

-145 QQRTLEQLTQELRE
+145 QQRSLEELAQELRE

-164 DDLERAND
+164 DDLERANE

-199 ENISA
+199 QNISA

-225 GPVQAAQKYETALA
+225 GPVQAAQKYEAALA
-239 KVNTIADTQAV
+239 KVNTIADTTQV

-269 ANDLAEDVY
+269 ASALAEDVY
-278 NAISAGQKTGDA
+278 NAISAGQQTGDA

-321 YGKSADEV
+321 YRMSTDKV
-329 GSVSDM
+329 GNVSDM

-353 MGKIIPTANS
+353 MGKIIPTANA

-377 MTSKGIAAAETTT
+377 MTSEGIAAAETTT

-410 RSVAGGGF
+410 RKVAGGGF

-431 LDILQQEAQKSG
+431 LDVLQKEAQKSG

-453 EAGKAAITLLS
+453 EAGKAAMSILS
-464 NGVDGFNASVE
+464 NGVDGFNESVE
-475 DMLKSTGATET
+475 GMLNSVGATET

-513 GQNFLPIIGNVADKV
+513 GQNLLPIVGNVADKV
-528 AGVVTKISEFAEANP
+528 AGVVTKVSEFAQANP

-595 AGSIGLAGRLKLAGQ
+595 AGSIGLIGRLKNLGKS
-610 GVLTYFGNVGNALGG
+610 LTTLGG
-625 VTSALGN
+625 IKN
-632 ILTNNPLARAAG
+632 
-644 GLFTRVGSIFTA
+644 
-656 GAQSLAGRLLG
+656 LLG
-667 PLSGAGSRAV
+667 G
-677 SMILAPFRALGGQ
+677 M
-690 LGGVLSGLSGV
+690 
-701 IARSPLGTI
+701 
-710 GRVVSGAFGK
+710 
-720 LGTLIG
+720 
-726 PIGNALKTALGPLGK
+726 
-741 LGSTLLGPLG
+741 G
-751 GIAGKVLP
+751 GIAGKILP
-759 VVGVI
+759 IVAVVA
-764 TAVITVVQ
+764 AVITVVQ
-772 LLRENFDKVQEVVQR
+772 LLRKNFDKVREAVGR
-787 VFGDK
+787 IFGDK
-792 GLEIFNKIVSTVQM
+792 GLEIFDKIVAAVTA
-806 AGDAIKNAFSGESL
+806 AGDAIKNVFSGGNM
-820 DAVRSKIEGAFG
+820 DAARQKIESIFGA
-832 QKGVAVFNGFISVVQ
+832 KGTAVFDGFIRAAQ
-847 TVAGVIQNLVG
+847 TVGSAIGSLVG
-858 FISENV
+858 FIAEQV
-864 APTVTKI
+864 

-879 IPGIVNGI
+879 IPGIVGGI
-887 RQAAPVI
+887 QQAAPVI
-894 MQIVQSIAN
+894 MQIVQAIAN
-903 FIGGIIPVIGS
+903 FIAGIIPVIGG
-914 FITGVM
+914 FIAGIM
-920 PIINQ
+920 PVISEIITFVQ
-925 IIDFIQANVLPIV
+925 TNVFPIV
-938 QEVFNFIVST
+938 QQIFSFIVST
-948 VLPAINS
+948 VLPAIVS
-955 GVQFLATT
+955 GVQFLAAT

-987 PIMQQILTTVQAVL
+987 PILQQIFTTVQAVL

-1037 SGNWAQ
+1037 SGNWGQ

-1054 VWESL
+1054 AWDALTSIV
-1059 NGIAK
+1059 K
-1064 GVVNGIIG
+1064 GVINNIIG
-1072 VINGAISG
+1072 IINGAIAG

-1087 DWVPVIGG
+1087 DWVPVVGG
-1095 KGVNIPTIPTF
+1095 KGVNIPQLPTF
-1106 AGGTT
+1106 ARGTA

-1133 TVYTAERTRQILENS
+1133 TVYTAERTQKILE
-1148 NQAASVA
+1148 
-1155 NNYGKDTTT
+1155 T
-1164 ATAPEVPHTPGRAKK
+1164 
-1179 ALENSNRAAAAVN
+1179 SNRAAAAVKAAPAAVQVGG
-1192 RYGGRA
+1192 YGGN
-1198 AAGTTLEVPYTA
+1198 P
-1210 GKAKKILETG
+1210 
-1220 NRAASVA
+1220 VA
-1227 KAATE
+1227 
-1232 ITNISNYGGK
+1232 
-1242 LETEVKAPP
+1242 EVKTAP
-1251 EVTRNPSG
+1251 EVTRNPGRG
-1259 GGTQNLTIN
+1259 GGTQNITVN
-1268 NSPTIIVQGDKPD
+1268 NSPTIVVNGDKPD
-1281 DLERKLEENNQKL
+1281 DLEQKLEANNQKL
-1294 IQQVRE
+1294 IREIRE
-1300 MQRQDAEDERRTV
+1300 MQRQDAEDERRAV

>member
-14 LSATLGGNFHR
+14 LTASLGGNFHS
-25 TFNAARQA
+25 TFNAAVQA
-33 QDRLAASVKNVN
+33 QKRLSDSVKNVN

-56 ANAAIEQNRGKLQR
+56 ANAAIQQNQQKLQR
-70 LTAEHDRLQSELTQ
+70 LTAEHDRLQSELAQ
-84 TAQKKRDL
+84 TAQRKRDL

-111 QRELSAT
+111 QKELSDT
-118 EKEYSKLNEKYKA
+118 NKEYSRLNEKYKA

-145 QQRTLEQLTQELRE
+145 QQRYLEELAQELRE

-164 DDLERAND
+164 DDLERANE

-199 ENISA
+199 QNISA

-225 GPVQAAQKYETALA
+225 GTVQAAQKYQTSLA
-239 KVNTIADTQAV
+239 KVNTIADTTQV

-269 ANDLAEDVY
+269 ANALAEDVY

-321 YGKSADEV
+321 YGMSADKV
-329 GSVSDM
+329 GNVSDM

-353 MGKIIPTANS
+353 MGKIIPTANA
-363 YNVSLEQ
+363 YNVGLEQ

-410 RSVAGGGF
+410 RKVAGGGF

-431 LDILQQEAQKSG
+431 LDILQTEAQKSG
-443 KTIAD
+443 KTISD
-448 MFGSA
+448 MFGSG
-453 EAGKAAITLLS
+453 EAGTAALKIMEA
-464 NGVDGFNASVE
+464 GVDGFNASVQGMINSK
-475 DMLKSTGATET
+475 DATDN
-486 AFGIMADTTE
+486 AFAIMADTTE
-496 NKMAKAKNS
+496 SKMAKAKNS

-513 GQNFLPIIGNVADKV
+513 GQNLLPIVGNVADKV
-528 AGVVTKISEFAEANP
+528 AGVVTKVSEFAQANP

-572 MSLGVNTA
+572 GKSLT
-580 KIVLETLRSKFLILQ
+580 T
-595 AGSIGLAGRLKLAGQ
+595 
-610 GVLTYFGNVGNALGG
+610 LGG
-625 VTSALGN
+625 IKN
-632 ILTNNPLARAAG
+632 
-644 GLFTRVGSIFTA
+644 
-656 GAQSLAGRLLG
+656 LLG
-667 PLSGAGSRAV
+667 G
-677 SMILAPFRALGGQ
+677 M
-690 LGGVLSGLSGV
+690 
-701 IARSPLGTI
+701 
-710 GRVVSGAFGK
+710 
-720 LGTLIG
+720 
-726 PIGNALKTALGPLGK
+726 
-741 LGSTLLGPLG
+741 G
-751 GIAGKVLP
+751 GIAGKILP
-759 VVGVI
+759 IVAVVA
-764 TAVITVVQ
+764 AVITVVQ
-772 LLRENFDKVQEVVQR
+772 LLRKNFDKVREAVGR
-787 VFGDK
+787 IFGDK
-792 GLEIFNKIVSTVQM
+792 GLEIFDKIVAAVTA
-806 AGDAIKNAFSGESL
+806 AGDAIKNVFSGGNM
-820 DAVRSKIEGAFG
+820 DAARQKIESIFGA
-832 QKGVAVFNGFISVVQ
+832 KGTAVFDGFIRAAQ
-847 TVAGVIQNLVG
+847 TVGSAIGSLIG
-858 FISENV
+858 FITEHVVPV
-864 APTVTKI
+864 AEQV

-879 IPGIVNGI
+879 IPGIVGGI
-887 RQAAPVI
+887 QQAAPVI
-894 MQIVQSIAN
+894 MQIVQAIAN
-903 FIGGIIPVIGS
+903 FIAGIIPVIGG
-914 FITGVM
+914 FIAGIM
-920 PIINQ
+920 PVISEIITFVQ
-925 IIDFIQANVLPIV
+925 TNVFPIV
-938 QEVFNFIVST
+938 QQIFSFIVST
-948 VLPAINS
+948 VLPAIAS

-987 PIMQQILTTVQAVL
+987 PILQQIFTTVQAVL

-1037 SGNWAQ
+1037 SGNWGQ

-1054 VWESL
+1054 AWDALTSIV
-1059 NGIAK
+1059 K
-1064 GVVNGIIG
+1064 GVINNIIG
-1072 VINGAISG
+1072 IINGAIAG

-1087 DWVPVIGG
+1087 DWVPVVGG
-1095 KGVNIPTIPTF
+1095 KGVNIPQLPTF
-1106 AGGTT
+1106 ARGTA

-1133 TVYTAERTRQILENS
+1133 TVYTAERTQKILE
-1148 NQAASVA
+1148 
-1155 NNYGKDTTT
+1155 T
-1164 ATAPEVPHTPGRAKK
+1164 
-1179 ALENSNRAAAAVN
+1179 SNRAAAAVKAAPAAVQVGG
-1192 RYGGRA
+1192 YGGNPV
-1198 AAGTTLEVPYTA
+1198 AGVKTA
-1210 GKAKKILETG
+1210 
-1220 NRAASVA
+1220 
-1227 KAATE
+1227 
-1232 ITNISNYGGK
+1232 
-1242 LETEVKAPP
+1242 P
-1251 EVTRNPSG
+1251 EVTRNPSSG
-1259 GGTQNLTIN
+1259 GGTQNITVN
-1268 NSPTIIVQGDKPD
+1268 NSPTIVVNGDKPD
-1281 DLERKLEENNQKL
+1281 DLEQKLEANNQKL
-1294 IQQVRE
+1294 IREIRE
-1300 MQRQDAEDERRTV
+1300 MQRQDAEDERRVV

>member
-14 LSATLGGNFHR
+14 LTASLGGNFHS
-25 TFNAARQA
+25 TFNAAVQA
-33 QDRLAASVKNVN
+33 QKRLSDSVKNVN

-56 ANAAIEQNRGKLQR
+56 ANAAIQQNQQKLQR
-70 LTAEHDRLQSELTQ
+70 LTAEHDRLQSELAQ

-111 QRELSAT
+111 QKELSDT
-118 EKEYSKLNEKYKA
+118 NKEYSKLNEKYKA

-145 QQRTLEQLTQELRE
+145 QQRSLEELAQELRE

-164 DDLERAND
+164 DDLERANE

-199 ENISA
+199 QNISA

-215 YTAVAAAIYA
+215 YTAVAAEIYA
-225 GPVQAAQKYETALA
+225 GPVQAAQKYEAALA
-239 KVNTIADTQAV
+239 KVNTIADTTQV

-269 ANDLAEDVY
+269 ASALAEDVY
-278 NAISAGQKTGDA
+278 NAISAGQQTGDA

-321 YGKSADEV
+321 YRMSADKV
-329 GSVSDM
+329 GNVSDM

-353 MGKIIPTANS
+353 MGKIIPTANA

-410 RSVAGGGF
+410 RKVAGGGF

-431 LDILQQEAQKSG
+431 LDVLQKEAQKSG

-453 EAGKAAITLLS
+453 EAGKAAMSILS
-464 NGVDGFNASVE
+464 NGVDGFNESVE
-475 DMLKSTGATET
+475 GMLNSVGATET

-513 GQNFLPIIGNVADKV
+513 GQNLLPIVGNVADKV
-528 AGVVTKISEFAEANP
+528 AGVVTKVSEFAQANP

-595 AGSIGLAGRLKLAGQ
+595 AGSIGLIGRLKNLGKS
-610 GVLTYFGNVGNALGG
+610 LTTLGG
-625 VTSALGN
+625 IKN
-632 ILTNNPLARAAG
+632 
-644 GLFTRVGSIFTA
+644 
-656 GAQSLAGRLLG
+656 LLG
-667 PLSGAGSRAV
+667 G
-677 SMILAPFRALGGQ
+677 M
-690 LGGVLSGLSGV
+690 
-701 IARSPLGTI
+701 
-710 GRVVSGAFGK
+710 
-720 LGTLIG
+720 
-726 PIGNALKTALGPLGK
+726 
-741 LGSTLLGPLG
+741 G
-751 GIAGKVLP
+751 GIAGKILP
-759 VVGVI
+759 IVAVVA
-764 TAVITVVQ
+764 AVITVVQ
-772 LLRENFDKVQEVVQR
+772 LLRKNFDKVREAVGR
-787 VFGDK
+787 IFGDK
-792 GLEIFNKIVSTVQM
+792 GLEIFGKIVAAVTA
-806 AGDAIKNAFSGESL
+806 AGDAIKNVFSGGNM
-820 DAVRSKIEGAFG
+820 DAARQKIESIFGA
-832 QKGVAVFNGFISVVQ
+832 KGTAVFDGFIRAAQ
-847 TVAGVIQNLVG
+847 TVGSAIGSLVG
-858 FISENV
+858 FIAEQV
-864 APTVTKI
+864 

-879 IPGIVNGI
+879 IPGIVGGI
-887 RQAAPVI
+887 QQAAPVI
-894 MQIVQSIAN
+894 MQIVQAIAN
-903 FIGGIIPVIGS
+903 FIAGIIPVIGG
-914 FITGVM
+914 FIAGIM
-920 PIINQ
+920 PVISEIITFVQ
-925 IIDFIQANVLPIV
+925 TNVFPIV
-938 QEVFNFIVST
+938 QQIFSFIVST
-948 VLPAINS
+948 VLPAIVS
-955 GVQFLATT
+955 GVQFLAAT

-987 PIMQQILTTVQAVL
+987 PILQQIFTTVQAVL

-1037 SGNWAQ
+1037 SGNWGQ

-1054 VWESL
+1054 AWDALTSIV
-1059 NGIAK
+1059 K
-1064 GVVNGIIG
+1064 GVINNIIG
-1072 VINGAISG
+1072 IINGAIAG

-1087 DWVPVIGG
+1087 DWVPVVGG
-1095 KGVNIPTIPTF
+1095 KGVNIPQLPTF
-1106 AGGTT
+1106 ARGTA

-1133 TVYTAERTRQILENS
+1133 TVYTAERTQKILE
-1148 NQAASVA
+1148 
-1155 NNYGKDTTT
+1155 T
-1164 ATAPEVPHTPGRAKK
+1164 
-1179 ALENSNRAAAAVN
+1179 SNRAAAAVKAAPAAVQVGG
-1192 RYGGRA
+1192 YGGN
-1198 AAGTTLEVPYTA
+1198 P
-1210 GKAKKILETG
+1210 
-1220 NRAASVA
+1220 VA
-1227 KAATE
+1227 
-1232 ITNISNYGGK
+1232 
-1242 LETEVKAPP
+1242 EVKTAP
-1251 EVTRNPSG
+1251 EVTRNPGRG
-1259 GGTQNLTIN
+1259 GGTQNITVN
-1268 NSPTIIVQGDKPD
+1268 NSPTIVVNGDKPD
-1281 DLERKLEENNQKL
+1281 DLEQKLEANNQKL
-1294 IQQVRE
+1294 IREIRE
-1300 MQRQDAEDERRTV
+1300 MQRQDAEDERRAV